1 MGTLRKIGAQT
12 APKSFQTE
20 KRAVQPAARVDN
32 AITRAAWKGLQTG
45 TLPISGKAAD
55 TFLTPRSTL
64 SDTDELRAE
73 TLHRNNPAVSLPTRA
88 KSGGVLLPTG
98 AERGAARARARNAL
112 ETEKSELLDERSALT
127 RDWSALRR
135 ANNMDW
141 RSRGMVNTDTAGN
154 EKKMAELERQM
165 QGVGTGLKRVGYVQK
180 YQDTRKDDT
189 FFGQF
194 GASYDVGQM
203 GQDEGLAWSRYLD
216 NPTPENRA
224 YAEAIGQVRA
234 QYVQRN
240 ADALDGDAALPWI
253 SQDLAGYLPQRKGQ
267 IIAGL
272 EGAAGMG
279 TAGAVLGSAVP
290 GIGTATGAVKGAN
303 AGYTAG
309 RAKYGYDVSR
319 GMAFKLL
326 LDAGV
331 PEDKARAAAGD
342 EAVLTAI
349 TEAADAGLDLL
360 TLGGGTLLKKLAG
373 GGAKAAGTAAESAL
387 KQIFKTLAGYGVN
400 ILGEGAQ
407 EWFQEGISIANQ
419 NRVQS
424 GDSAGLLDLT
434 GRTAGQA
441 MHALTG
447 QDPEGLAQMNAAGTQ
462 GMKIAAMA
470 GGSQLA
476 ANRLIGA
483 GIDRIRTAPDRA
495 IDSAYSAMQEY
506 GPFSQEAQNSNR
518 RAVSMLPDG
527 LRGETSFV
535 SLPDGLRKDRAI
547 ELLPDFKAAG
557 TANTQTMGLDTPTV
571 QQTQKTAS
579 MGEAGKRMTMAD
591 FTSVDSPVWNN
602 VDYADTETQ
611 TSIMRSTHQAMVGSG
626 RVVQIP
632 ERTTERVGQSFP
644 DLRSMKKSERTPIL
658 RQKMNELKSALRQF
672 LGGLKGGSYEFEVN
686 GNVLEAK
693 LYDTG
698 IREVMEKITQDKASM
713 LYHSDQVFQN
723 AQYLYST
730 PDYDGDPN
738 IYRWNYFY
746 TPVQIG
752 DQTVGVRIAVRDM
765 AKTKESQIY
774 NWGIKTGA
782 ALGGGKPGKNA
793 SSPDTSSATPV
804 LATLDGGGG
813 GSSASR
819 TGVSSDASSA
829 PIIAE
834 SALGV
839 NTQSAQA
846 GPESSVGAAQAGFTG
861 DTERGYSK
869 NLATDQNMREDIRED
884 FRLDP
889 EMYHRLG
896 NKETLAKAQAIF
908 DEGLGSA
915 RSKLEQA
922 IGAAQAGA
930 KLAPEMVPL
939 SRLVANELARVGDL
953 TAARNLL
960 SDVAVELTQAGQLG
974 QAANILRSADPV
986 TVENTIQGA
995 LDRVNEAGRKRYG
1008 EKWSD
1013 FALTDEER
1021 QEIAGIDLGD
1031 EDAFSAMYEKVAH
1044 RVGAEMPSTWWEKL
1058 TEVRRVS
1065 MLLNP
1070 KTQVRNVAANVPLAV
1085 ERKAAERLSGAIQD
1099 MLVKWGALDK
1109 QDQTRTLRVSRESR
1123 ALAESLYAENREM
1136 LAGSADK
1143 WDMNGML
1150 RQYRRYFGGS
1160 KPGQAMDAVRQFTYD
1175 LLEKGD
1181 TPFVRSAFL
1190 DNAAQYIEAQGY
1202 TNLDQVPQK
1211 VVDHAAQQAMEA
1223 TFKDACA
1230 LASWLNGI
1238 KRRGGA
1244 AGGAADII
1252 LPFTTTPVNILRRT
1266 VDYSP
1271 AGAVQ
1276 ALLDF
1281 RAGRRTDAADDVAR
1295 ALTGTGAI
1303 LIGMLLAKYGL
1314 ATGAADDDKDKAAL
1328 DRATGESPYSLG
1340 GRVAY
1345 EWAQPVGTQLAM
1357 GARIWDAVKDQ
1368 EKVSDALLNVL
1379 YAGGDTLMD
1388 MTILSNLQDLLKGY
1402 GSPTETVGETLIQG
1416 FAGQMT
1422 PSLFG
1427 AVARTLD
1434 GTVRT
1439 SYTGGGAWDN
1449 AQAGIKAKL
1458 PGLSATLPA
1467 SVNVKGEENRRVE
1480 PLPLRA
1486 LQEMVNPSSVNT
1498 GTRNEVDDEVYRLY
1512 ETTGG
1517 KTMFPQVSPYKI
1529 EREGVDV
1536 PLTGAERAR
1545 FQTTQGH
1552 TYYSI
1557 IGEML
1562 DSEDYRGMEP
1572 EQQVKYFELVNQYAK
1587 AVAMEEATDGA
1598 YESDRYVELAQTA
1611 KKELGLSEAEYL
1623 LLYAQ
1628 YGGATMNGDGI
1639 RTAYQEGVD
1648 PEAYLRY
1655 VGELKAVKGDKKSTG
1670 QVDAARALLQTEGL
1684 TDREREALWGIQ
1696 GESWKEESNP
1706 FGDRCTAIR
1715 ERFGLDMD
1723 IFLDALEIY
1732 RGEGKA
1738 AEKKAALRALIGPQ
1752 GNALYDQLGKR

>member
-1 MGTLRKIGAQT
+1 MGTLRKIGVQT

-20 KRAVQPAARVDN
+20 KRAVQPAARVDTP
-32 AITRAAWKGLQTG
+32 ITQAAWKGLQTG
-45 TLPISGKAAD
+45 TLPISGKAVD

-64 SDTDELRAE
+64 SDTDELRVE
-73 TLHRNNPAVSLPTRA
+73 TLHRNNPAVSLPTQA

-290 GIGTATGAVKGAN
+290 GIGTAAGAVKGAKV
-303 AGYTAG
+303 GYTAG

-373 GGAKAAGTAAESAL
+373 GGAKAAAGTAAESAL

-483 GIDRIRTAPDRA
+483 GIDRIRTVPDRA

-535 SLPDGLRKDRAI
+535 SLPDGLRQDRAI
-547 ELLPDFKAAG
+547 ELLPDFKAADGAVEAAG
-557 TANTQTMGLDTPTV
+557 TANAQTMGLDTTTTV

-579 MGEAGKRMTMAD
+579 PVEAVNENGLLAFSEQETINLSSGKRNKIITTFNGAVD
-591 FTSVDSPVWNN
+591 FIRNALSNKQNIDRAYFGKVP
-602 VDYADTETQ
+602 ET
-611 TSIMRSTHQAMVGSG
+611 
-626 RVVQIP
+626 VVQ
-632 ERTTERVGQSFP
+632 RVKSDSGI
-644 DLRSMKKSERTPIL
+644 DLTGFSVIM
-658 RQKMNELKSALRQF
+658 
-672 LGGLKGGSYEFEVN
+672 N
-686 GNVLEAK
+686 GNDARHIMKDHGDVIMETARGQVAVTPDDIALIPRILAKPDNVYLSSDKDGKGRSVIVFEKQIGNKYITMQGVSDGKHALETDT
-693 LYDTG
+693 LYIRKQKGSQDTG
-698 IREVMEKITQDKASM
+698 HNAAKGDPVI
-713 LYHSDQVFQN
+713 N
-723 AQYLYST
+723 AQSV
-730 PDYDGDPN
+730 PP
-738 IYRWNYFY
+738 
-746 TPVQIG
+746 Q
-752 DQTVGVRIAVRDM
+752 
-765 AKTKESQIY
+765 
-774 NWGIKTGA
+774 
-782 ALGGGKPGKNA
+782 
-793 SSPDTSSATPV
+793 SP
-804 LATLDGGGG
+804 
-813 GSSASR
+813 
-819 TGVSSDASSA
+819 SSA
-829 PIIAE
+829 PIIADS
-834 SALGV
+834 SAGG

-846 GPESSVGAAQAGFTG
+846 GAETSVGAAQAGFTG

-896 NKETLAKAQAIF
+896 NEETLAKAQAIF

-939 SRLVANELARVGDL
+939 SRLVANELARGGDL
-953 TAARNLL
+953 TTARNLL

-1031 EDAFSAMYEKVAH
+1031 EDAFSAMYEKVAR

-1058 TEVRRVS
+1058 TEIRRVS

-1070 KTQVRNVAANVPLAV
+1070 KTQVRNVVANVPLAV

-1143 WDMNGML
+1143 WDMNGLL
-1150 RQYRRYFGGS
+1150 RQYRRYFGES

-1202 TNLDQVPQK
+1202 TSLDQVPQK

-1281 RAGRRTDAADDVAR
+1281 RAGRRTDAADDIAR

-1340 GRVAY
+1340 GRVSY

-1368 EKVSDALLNVL
+1368 EEVSDALLNVL

-1449 AQAGIKAKL
+1449 AMAGIKAKL

-1486 LQEMVNPSSVNT
+1486 LQEMVNPSSVNA
-1498 GTRNEVDDEVYRLY
+1498 GTRNAVDEEVYRLH
-1512 ETTGG
+1512 EATGG

-1536 PLTGAERAR
+1536 PLTGAERAQ
-1545 FQTTQGH
+1545 FQTTQGRS
-1552 TYYSI
+1552 YYSI

-1611 KKELGLSEAEYL
+1611 RKELGLSEAEYL
-1623 LLYAQ
+1623 LLYTQ

-1639 RTAYQEGVD
+1639 RAAYQEGVD

-1684 TDREREALWGIQ
+1684 TDREREALWGLQ

-1706 FGDRCTAIR
+1706 FGDRCTALR

-1752 GNALYDQLGKR
+1752 GNALYDQLGKK

>member
-20 KRAVQPAARVDN
+20 KRAVQPPTRVDTP
-32 AITRAAWKGLQTG
+32 ITQVARAGLQTG

-55 TFLTPRSTL
+55 AFFTPRRTL
-64 SDTDELRAE
+64 SDTDELWAE
-73 TLHRNNPAVSLPTRA
+73 TLHRNNPAVSLPAQA
-88 KSGGVLLPTG
+88 KSVLRDVDGVTSLPTG
-98 AERGAARARARNAL
+98 AEHVREHASGQIAERVRGELAALDRKYSAWDVAPYSEEERKADQDRREALEDQLYRAREGAY
-112 ETEKSELLDERSALT
+112 EEGDRS
-127 RDWSALRR
+127 
-135 ANNMDW
+135 
-141 RSRGMVNTDTAGN
+141 
-154 EKKMAELERQM
+154 
-165 QGVGTGLKRVGYVQK
+165 
-180 YQDTRKDDT
+180 
-189 FFGQF
+189 FGQRLNY
-194 GASYDVGQM
+194 GVAS
-203 GQDEGLAWSRYLD
+203 
-216 NPTPENRA
+216 
-224 YAEAIGQVRA
+224 IA
-234 QYVQRN
+234 Q
-240 ADALDGDAALPWI
+240 
-253 SQDLAGYLPQRKGQ
+253 
-267 IIAGL
+267 
-272 EGAAGMG
+272 
-279 TAGAVLGSAVP
+279 TAGASLPVLSDTARQYISNNEQQSSDPRRAELAGQIAELGGQIDYLERYKYPTRYAARQSEEWKTLDAERTKLREELAALDVNTPVSMDAPGMQRMTEAIETREKALSGTEGVPRFLGETAISIGQNLALMPTAAISPAVPLAAMGAIAAADKTYELNSRGVAPGEALARGLVSGGIEAATEKIPLDSLLDLVKTGGRSAVRSLLRQM
-290 GIGTATGAVKGAN
+290 GTEATEES
-303 AGYTAG
+303 
-309 RAKYGYDVSR
+309 VSYFLNYV
-319 GMAFKLL
+319 A
-326 LDAGV
+326 
-331 PEDKARAAAGD
+331 DKAAKDPEAKFSFQELAEAAAGG
-342 EAVLTAI
+342 ALSGGV
-349 TEAADAGLDLL
+349 
-360 TLGGGTLLKKLAG
+360 LGGGALLVN
-373 GGAKAAGTAAESAL
+373 
-387 KQIFKTLAGYGVN
+387 KT
-400 ILGEGAQ
+400 
-407 EWFQEGISIANQ
+407 
-419 NRVQS
+419 
-424 GDSAGLLDLT
+424 
-434 GRTAGQA
+434 
-441 MHALTG
+441 M
-447 QDPEGLAQMNAAGTQ
+447 
-462 GMKIAAMA
+462 
-470 GGSQLA
+470 
-476 ANRLIGA
+476 GA
-483 GIDRIRTAPDRA
+483 GNSGMQ
-495 IDSAYSAMQEY
+495 SAVE
-506 GPFSQEAQNSNR
+506 G
-518 RAVSMLPDG
+518 LPDG

-535 SLPDGLRKDRAI
+535 SLPDGLRQDRAI

-557 TANTQTMGLDTPTV
+557 GAVEAAGTANTQTIASDTSMA

-579 MGEAGKRMTMAD
+579 MGEAVNENGLLAFSEQETINLSSGKRNKIITTFNGAVD
-591 FTSVDSPVWNN
+591 FIRNALSNKQNIDRAYFGKVP
-602 VDYADTETQ
+602 ET
-611 TSIMRSTHQAMVGSG
+611 
-626 RVVQIP
+626 VVQ
-632 ERTTERVGQSFP
+632 RVKSDSGV
-644 DLRSMKKSERTPIL
+644 DLTGFSVIM
-658 RQKMNELKSALRQF
+658 
-672 LGGLKGGSYEFEVN
+672 N
-686 GNVLEAK
+686 GNDARHIMKDHGDVIMETARGQVAVTPDDIALIPRILAEPDNVYLSSDKDGKGRSVIVFEKQIGNKYITMQGVSDGKHALETDT
-693 LYDTG
+693 LYIRKQKGSQDTG
-698 IREVMEKITQDKASM
+698 HNAAKGDPVI
-713 LYHSDQVFQN
+713 N
-723 AQYLYST
+723 AQSV
-730 PDYDGDPN
+730 PP
-738 IYRWNYFY
+738 
-746 TPVQIG
+746 Q
-752 DQTVGVRIAVRDM
+752 
-765 AKTKESQIY
+765 
-774 NWGIKTGA
+774 
-782 ALGGGKPGKNA
+782 
-793 SSPDTSSATPV
+793 SP
-804 LATLDGGGG
+804 
-813 GSSASR
+813 
-819 TGVSSDASSA
+819 SSA

-834 SALGV
+834 SAQGV

-846 GPESSVGAAQAGFTG
+846 GAETSVGAAQAGFTG

-939 SRLVANELARVGDL
+939 SRLVANELARGGDL
-953 TAARNLL
+953 TTARNLL

-1031 EDAFSAMYEKVAH
+1031 EDAFSAMYEKVAR

-1058 TEVRRVS
+1058 TEIRRVS

-1109 QDQTRTLRVSRESR
+1109 QDQTRTLRVSGESR

-1150 RQYRRYFGGS
+1150 RQYRRYFGES

-1202 TNLDQVPQK
+1202 TSLDQVPQK

-1281 RAGRRTDAADDVAR
+1281 RAGRRTDAADDIAR

-1340 GRVAY
+1340 GRVSY

-1368 EKVSDALLNVL
+1368 EEVSDALLNVL

-1449 AQAGIKAKL
+1449 AMAGIKAKL

-1486 LQEMVNPSSVNT
+1486 LQEMVNPSSVNA
-1498 GTRNEVDDEVYRLY
+1498 GTRNAVDEEVYRLY
-1512 ETTGG
+1512 EATGG

-1536 PLTGAERAR
+1536 PLTGAERAQ
-1545 FQTTQGH
+1545 FQTTQGRG
-1552 TYYSI
+1552 YYSI

-1562 DSEDYRGMEP
+1562 DSEDYRSMEP

-1611 KKELGLSEAEYL
+1611 RKELGLSEAEYL
-1623 LLYAQ
+1623 LLYTQ
-1628 YGGATMNGDGI
+1628 YGGATMNGGGI
-1639 RTAYQEGVD
+1639 RAAYQEGVD

-1655 VGELKAVKGDKKSTG
+1655 VGELRAVKGDKKSTG
-1670 QVDAARALLQTEGL
+1670 QVDAARALLQTDGL
-1684 TDREREALWGIQ
+1684 TDREREALWGLQ

-1706 FGDRCTAIR
+1706 FGERCTALR

-1752 GNALYDQLGKR
+1752 GNALYDQLGKK

>member
-20 KRAVQPAARVDN
+20 KRAVQAPARVDTQ
-32 AITRAAWKGLQTG
+32 ITQAAWKGLQTG
-45 TLPISGKAAD
+45 TLPISGKAVD

-64 SDTDELRAE
+64 RDTDELRAE
-73 TLHRNNPAVSLPTRA
+73 TLHRNNPAVSLPTQA

-141 RSRGMVNTDTAGN
+141 RSRGMVDTDTAGN

-290 GIGTATGAVKGAN
+290 GIGTAAGAVKGAKV
-303 AGYTAG
+303 GYTAE

-373 GGAKAAGTAAESAL
+373 GGAKAAAGTAAESAL

-483 GIDRIRTAPDRA
+483 GIDRIRTVPDRA

-535 SLPDGLRKDRAI
+535 SLPDGLRQDRAI
-547 ELLPDFKAAG
+547 ELLPDFKAADGAVEAAG
-557 TANTQTMGLDTPTV
+557 TANAQTMGLDTPAP
-571 QQTQKTAS
+571 QQVQKTAS
-579 MGEAGKRMTMAD
+579 TVEAGYNRIEAD
-591 FTSVDSPVWNN
+591 SIRHEGKTFRNLVAGIDSSVSAFFEKWKAGRKNQQGEKLEKLYLGKMSGSVRQQVSAILGYDINGRDFIITNDDVKHIMDEHGDPDAEMRKGNLPLDTWALDSLQEVVTNPDSVAPGHIGEGKKNAGKMGVVFTKSFSD
-602 VDYADTETQ
+602 
-611 TSIMRSTHQAMVGSG
+611 G
-626 RVVQIP
+626 RVICIQFDNKGRGTMEVATMYVKKGNTPSEMNADKTAPIP
-632 ERTTERVGQSFP
+632 TS
-644 DLRSMKKSERTPIL
+644 KTP
-658 RQKMNELKSALRQF
+658 E
-672 LGGLKGGSYEFEVN
+672 
-686 GNVLEAK
+686 
-693 LYDTG
+693 
-698 IREVMEKITQDKASM
+698 
-713 LYHSDQVFQN
+713 
-723 AQYLYST
+723 
-730 PDYDGDPN
+730 
-738 IYRWNYFY
+738 
-746 TPVQIG
+746 
-752 DQTVGVRIAVRDM
+752 
-765 AKTKESQIY
+765 
-774 NWGIKTGA
+774 
-782 ALGGGKPGKNA
+782 
-793 SSPDTSSATPV
+793 PV
-804 LATLDGGGG
+804 LP
-813 GSSASR
+813 
-819 TGVSSDASSA
+819 SA

-834 SALGV
+834 SAPGV

-846 GPESSVGAAQAGFTG
+846 GAETSVGAAQAGFTG

-896 NKETLAKAQAIF
+896 NEETLAKAQAIF

-939 SRLVANELARVGDL
+939 SRLVANELARGGDL
-953 TAARNLL
+953 TTARNLL

-1031 EDAFSAMYEKVAH
+1031 EDAFSAMYEKVAR

-1058 TEVRRVS
+1058 TEIRRVS

-1070 KTQVRNVAANVPLAV
+1070 KTQVRNVVANVPLAV

-1150 RQYRRYFGGS
+1150 RQYRRYFGES

-1202 TNLDQVPQK
+1202 TSLDQVPQK

-1281 RAGRRTDAADDVAR
+1281 RAGRRTDAADDIAR

-1340 GRVAY
+1340 GRVSY

-1368 EKVSDALLNVL
+1368 EEVSDALLNVL

-1449 AQAGIKAKL
+1449 AMAGIKAKL

-1486 LQEMVNPSSVNT
+1486 LQEMVNPSSVNA
-1498 GTRNEVDDEVYRLY
+1498 GTRNAVDEEVYRLY
-1512 ETTGG
+1512 EATGG

-1536 PLTGAERAR
+1536 PLTGAERAQ
-1545 FQTTQGH
+1545 FQTTQGRS
-1552 TYYSI
+1552 YYSI

-1611 KKELGLSEAEYL
+1611 RKELGLSEAEYL
-1623 LLYAQ
+1623 LLYTQ

-1639 RTAYQEGVD
+1639 RAAYQEGVD

-1684 TDREREALWGIQ
+1684 TDREREALWGLQ

>member
-20 KRAVQPAARVDN
+20 KRAVQPAARVDTP
-32 AITRAAWKGLQTG
+32 ITQTAREGLQTG

-73 TLHRNNPAVSLPTRA
+73 TLHRNNPAVSLPTQA

-98 AERGAARARARNAL
+98 AERVREHASGQIAERVQGELATLDRKYSAWDVAPYSEEERKADQDRREALEDQLYRAREGAYEEGDRSFGQRLNYGAASIAQTAGAALPVMRDTTRQYISNNEQQSGDPRRAELAGQISQLVGRLDYLERYKYPTRYAARQSEEWKAL
-112 ETEKSELLDERSALT
+112 DAERTKLREALAALDVNTPVSMDAPGMQMMTEAIETREKALAGTEGVPRFLGETAISIGQNLALMPTAAISPAVPLAAMGAIAAADKTYELNSRGVAPGEALT
-127 RDWSALRR
+127 RGLVSGGIEAATEKIPLDNLLDLVKTGGRSAV
-135 ANNMDW
+135 
-141 RSRGMVNTDTAGN
+141 RS
-154 EKKMAELERQM
+154 LLRQM
-165 QGVGTGLKRVGYVQK
+165 GTEATEESVSYVLNYIADK
-180 YQDTRKDDT
+180 AAKDPEAR
-189 FFGQF
+189 FSLQELA
-194 GASYDVGQM
+194 AS
-203 GQDEGLAWSRYLD
+203 
-216 NPTPENRA
+216 
-224 YAEAIGQVRA
+224 
-234 QYVQRN
+234 
-240 ADALDGDAALPWI
+240 
-253 SQDLAGYLPQRKGQ
+253 
-267 IIAGL
+267 
-272 EGAAGMG
+272 AAG
-279 TAGAVLGSAVP
+279 GALSG
-290 GIGTATGAVKGAN
+290 
-303 AGYTAG
+303 
-309 RAKYGYDVSR
+309 
-319 GMAFKLL
+319 
-326 LDAGV
+326 GV
-331 PEDKARAAAGD
+331 
-342 EAVLTAI
+342 
-349 TEAADAGLDLL
+349 
-360 TLGGGTLLKKLAG
+360 LGGGALLVN
-373 GGAKAAGTAAESAL
+373 
-387 KQIFKTLAGYGVN
+387 KT
-400 ILGEGAQ
+400 
-407 EWFQEGISIANQ
+407 
-419 NRVQS
+419 
-424 GDSAGLLDLT
+424 
-434 GRTAGQA
+434 
-441 MHALTG
+441 M
-447 QDPEGLAQMNAAGTQ
+447 
-462 GMKIAAMA
+462 
-470 GGSQLA
+470 
-476 ANRLIGA
+476 GA
-483 GIDRIRTAPDRA
+483 GNSGMQ
-495 IDSAYSAMQEY
+495 SAVE
-506 GPFSQEAQNSNR
+506 G
-518 RAVSMLPDG
+518 LPDG

-535 SLPDGLRKDRAI
+535 SLPDGLRQDRAI

-557 TANTQTMGLDTPTV
+557 TANTQTMGSV

-579 MGEAGKRMTMAD
+579 TGETGQLLLPERSELARERGYPMRRDGVVYKVVEIPQAKIDEIMAYID
-591 FTSVDSPVWNN
+591 TVDSASARKRYKRILKNLFSGQTFQNVNTVANEIAYEVGISSKGIGEIIARQPVN
-602 VDYADTETQ
+602 AETLAMLEQ
-611 TSIMRSTHQAMVGSG
+611 LNEIVENAKYVASEPTSHQERRGV
-626 RVVQIP
+626 
-632 ERTTERVGQSFP
+632 ERT
-644 DLRSMKKSERTPIL
+644 DL
-658 RQKMNELKSALRQF
+658 
-672 LGGLKGGSYEFEVN
+672 FETN
-686 GNVLEAK
+686 
-693 LYDTG
+693 T
-698 IREVMEKITQDKASM
+698 I
-713 LYHSDQVFQN
+713 
-723 AQYLYST
+723 
-730 PDYDGDPN
+730 
-738 IYRWNYFY
+738 
-746 TPVQIG
+746 IG
-752 DQTVGVRIAVRDM
+752 DQPGV
-765 AKTKESQIY
+765 AKM
-774 NWGIKTGA
+774 
-782 ALGGGKPGKNA
+782 
-793 SSPDTSSATPV
+793 
-804 LATLDGGGG
+804 
-813 GSSASR
+813 R
-819 TGVSSDASSA
+819 
-829 PIIAE
+829 
-834 SALGV
+834 V
-839 NTQSAQA
+839 NQSAQA
-846 GPESSVGAAQAGFTG
+846 GPETSVGAAQAGFTG

-939 SRLVANELARVGDL
+939 SRLVANELARGGDL
-953 TAARNLL
+953 TTARNLL

-1031 EDAFSAMYEKVAH
+1031 EDAFSAMYEKVAR

-1058 TEVRRVS
+1058 TEIRRVS

-1070 KTQVRNVAANVPLAV
+1070 KTQVRNVVANVPLAV

-1281 RAGRRTDAADDVAR
+1281 RAGRRTDAADDIAR

-1328 DRATGESPYSLG
+1328 DRATGKSPYSLF

-1368 EKVSDALLNVL
+1368 EEVSDALLNVL

-1684 TDREREALWGIQ
+1684 TDREREALWGLQ

>member
-1 MGTLRKIGAQT
+1 MGTLRKIGVQT

-20 KRAVQPAARVDN
+20 KRAVQPAARVDTP
-32 AITRAAWKGLQTG
+32 ITQAAWKGLQTG
-45 TLPISGKAAD
+45 TLPISGKAVD

-64 SDTDELRAE
+64 SDTDELRVE
-73 TLHRNNPAVSLPTRA
+73 TLHRNNPAVSLPTQA

-290 GIGTATGAVKGAN
+290 GIGTAAGAVKGAKV
-303 AGYTAG
+303 GYTAG

-373 GGAKAAGTAAESAL
+373 GGAKAAAGTAAESAL

-483 GIDRIRTAPDRA
+483 GIDRIRTVPDRA

-535 SLPDGLRKDRAI
+535 SLPDGLRQDRAI
-547 ELLPDFKAAG
+547 ELLPDFKAADGAVEAAG
-557 TANTQTMGLDTPTV
+557 TANAQTMGLDTTTTV

-579 MGEAGKRMTMAD
+579 PVEAVNENGLLAFSEQETINLSSGKRNKIITTFNGAVD
-591 FTSVDSPVWNN
+591 FIRNALSNKQNIDRAYFGKVP
-602 VDYADTETQ
+602 ET
-611 TSIMRSTHQAMVGSG
+611 
-626 RVVQIP
+626 VVQ
-632 ERTTERVGQSFP
+632 RVKSDSGI
-644 DLRSMKKSERTPIL
+644 DLTGFSVIM
-658 RQKMNELKSALRQF
+658 
-672 LGGLKGGSYEFEVN
+672 N
-686 GNVLEAK
+686 GNDARHIMKDHGDVIMETARGQVAVTPDDIALIPRILAKPDNVYLSSDKDGKGRSVIVFEKQIGNKYITMQGVSDGKHALETDT
-693 LYDTG
+693 LYIRKQKGSQDTG
-698 IREVMEKITQDKASM
+698 HNAAKGDPVI
-713 LYHSDQVFQN
+713 N
-723 AQYLYST
+723 AQSV
-730 PDYDGDPN
+730 PP
-738 IYRWNYFY
+738 
-746 TPVQIG
+746 Q
-752 DQTVGVRIAVRDM
+752 
-765 AKTKESQIY
+765 
-774 NWGIKTGA
+774 
-782 ALGGGKPGKNA
+782 
-793 SSPDTSSATPV
+793 SP
-804 LATLDGGGG
+804 
-813 GSSASR
+813 
-819 TGVSSDASSA
+819 SSA
-829 PIIAE
+829 PIIADS
-834 SALGV
+834 SAGG

-846 GPESSVGAAQAGFTG
+846 GAETSVGAAQAGFTG

-896 NKETLAKAQAIF
+896 NEETLAKAQAIF

-939 SRLVANELARVGDL
+939 SRLVANELARGGDL
-953 TAARNLL
+953 TTARNLL

-1031 EDAFSAMYEKVAH
+1031 EDAFSAMYEKVAR

-1058 TEVRRVS
+1058 TEIRRVS

-1070 KTQVRNVAANVPLAV
+1070 KTQVRNVVANVPLAV

-1143 WDMNGML
+1143 WDMNGLL
-1150 RQYRRYFGGS
+1150 RQYRRYFGES

-1202 TNLDQVPQK
+1202 TSLDQVPQK

-1281 RAGRRTDAADDVAR
+1281 RAGRRTDAADDIAR

-1340 GRVAY
+1340 GRVSY

-1368 EKVSDALLNVL
+1368 EEVSDALLNVL

-1449 AQAGIKAKL
+1449 AMAGIKAKL

-1486 LQEMVNPSSVNT
+1486 LQEMVNPSSVNA
-1498 GTRNEVDDEVYRLY
+1498 GTRNAVDEEVYRLH
-1512 ETTGG
+1512 EATGG

-1536 PLTGAERAR
+1536 PLTGAERAQ
-1545 FQTTQGH
+1545 FQTTQGRS
-1552 TYYSI
+1552 YYSI

-1611 KKELGLSEAEYL
+1611 RKELGLSEAEYL
-1623 LLYAQ
+1623 LLYTQ

-1639 RTAYQEGVD
+1639 RAAYQEGVD

-1684 TDREREALWGIQ
+1684 TDREREALWGLQ

-1706 FGDRCTAIR
+1706 FGDRCTALR

-1752 GNALYDQLGKR
+1752 GNALYDQLVKN

>member
-1 MGTLRKIGAQT
+1 MASIQERLERARRGETPAASVSVQALRKVGTETASVRDRLSQMEADGARQAQT
-12 APKSFQTE
+12 AKTAQDVKPRTRVDTPITQ
-20 KRAVQPAARVDN
+20 AARE
-32 AITRAAWKGLQTG
+32 GLQKG

-55 TFLTPRSTL
+55 AFLTPKSTL
-64 SDTDELRAE
+64 RDADQLRAE
-73 TLHRNNPAVSLPTRA
+73 TLHRNNPAVSLPTQA

-98 AERGAARARARNAL
+98 AEHVREHASGQIADRVQKELAALDRKYSVWDVSPYSEAERKADQDRREALEDQLYRAREGAYAEGDRSFGQRLNYGASSVAQTAGAALPLLSDTARQYISNNEQQSSDPRRAELAEQIAKLGGQIDYLERYKYPTRYAARQSEEWKALDTERTKLREALASLDVNTSVSMDAPGMQMMTGAIETREKALAGTEGVPRFLGETAISIGQNLALLPTAAISPAVPLAAMGTIAAADKTYELNARGAAPGEALARGLVSGGIEAA
-112 ETEKSELLDERSALT
+112 TEKIPLDSLLDLVKTGGRSAV
-127 RDWSALRR
+127 
-135 ANNMDW
+135 
-141 RSRGMVNTDTAGN
+141 RS
-154 EKKMAELERQM
+154 LLRQM
-165 QGVGTGLKRVGYVQK
+165 GTEATEESVSYVLNYIADK
-180 YQDTRKDDT
+180 AAKDPEA
-189 FFGQF
+189 QF
-194 GASYDVGQM
+194 SLQELAAS
-203 GQDEGLAWSRYLD
+203 
-216 NPTPENRA
+216 
-224 YAEAIGQVRA
+224 
-234 QYVQRN
+234 
-240 ADALDGDAALPWI
+240 
-253 SQDLAGYLPQRKGQ
+253 
-267 IIAGL
+267 
-272 EGAAGMG
+272 AAG
-279 TAGAVLGSAVP
+279 GALSG
-290 GIGTATGAVKGAN
+290 
-303 AGYTAG
+303 
-309 RAKYGYDVSR
+309 
-319 GMAFKLL
+319 
-326 LDAGV
+326 GV
-331 PEDKARAAAGD
+331 
-342 EAVLTAI
+342 
-349 TEAADAGLDLL
+349 
-360 TLGGGTLLKKLAG
+360 LGGGALLVN
-373 GGAKAAGTAAESAL
+373 
-387 KQIFKTLAGYGVN
+387 KT
-400 ILGEGAQ
+400 
-407 EWFQEGISIANQ
+407 
-419 NRVQS
+419 
-424 GDSAGLLDLT
+424 
-434 GRTAGQA
+434 
-441 MHALTG
+441 M
-447 QDPEGLAQMNAAGTQ
+447 
-462 GMKIAAMA
+462 
-470 GGSQLA
+470 
-476 ANRLIGA
+476 GA
-483 GIDRIRTAPDRA
+483 GNSGMQ
-495 IDSAYSAMQEY
+495 SAVE
-506 GPFSQEAQNSNR
+506 G
-518 RAVSMLPDG
+518 LPDG

-547 ELLPDFKAAG
+547 ELLPDFKAADVAVEAAG
-557 TANTQTMGLDTPTV
+557 TPNTQTMGLDTPAP
-571 QQTQKTAS
+571 QQAQKTAS
-579 MGEAGKRMTMAD
+579 TGEAVNENGLLAFSEQETINLSSGKRNKIITTFNGAVD
-591 FTSVDSPVWNN
+591 FIRNALSNKQNIDRAYFGKVP
-602 VDYADTETQ
+602 ET
-611 TSIMRSTHQAMVGSG
+611 
-626 RVVQIP
+626 VVQ
-632 ERTTERVGQSFP
+632 RVKSDSGI
-644 DLRSMKKSERTPIL
+644 DLTGFSVIM
-658 RQKMNELKSALRQF
+658 
-672 LGGLKGGSYEFEVN
+672 N
-686 GNVLEAK
+686 GNDARHIMKDHGDAIMETARGQVAVTPDDIALIPQILAEPDNVYISSDKDGKGRSVIVFEKQIGNKYITMQGVSDGKHALETDT
-693 LYDTG
+693 LYIRKQKGSQDTG
-698 IREVMEKITQDKASM
+698 HNAAKGDPVI
-713 LYHSDQVFQN
+713 N
-723 AQYLYST
+723 AQSV
-730 PDYDGDPN
+730 PP
-738 IYRWNYFY
+738 
-746 TPVQIG
+746 Q
-752 DQTVGVRIAVRDM
+752 
-765 AKTKESQIY
+765 
-774 NWGIKTGA
+774 
-782 ALGGGKPGKNA
+782 
-793 SSPDTSSATPV
+793 SP
-804 LATLDGGGG
+804 
-813 GSSASR
+813 
-819 TGVSSDASSA
+819 SSA
-829 PIIAE
+829 PIIADS
-834 SALGV
+834 SAGV

-846 GPESSVGAAQAGFTG
+846 GPETSVGAAQAGFTG

-908 DEGLGSA
+908 DEGLGGA

-939 SRLVANELARVGDL
+939 SRLVANELARGGDL
-953 TAARNLL
+953 TTARNLL

-1013 FALTDEER
+1013 FTLTDEER

-1031 EDAFSAMYEKVAH
+1031 EDAFSAMYEKVAR

-1070 KTQVRNVAANVPLAV
+1070 KTQVRNVVANVPLAV

-1143 WDMNGML
+1143 WDMNGLL
-1150 RQYRRYFGGS
+1150 RQYRRYFGES

-1202 TNLDQVPQK
+1202 TSLDQVPQK

-1281 RAGRRTDAADDVAR
+1281 RAGRRTDAADDIAR

-1328 DRATGESPYSLG
+1328 DRATGKSPYSLG

-1449 AQAGIKAKL
+1449 AMAGIKAKL

-1467 SVNVKGEENRRVE
+1467 AVNVKGEENRRVE

-1486 LQEMVNPSSVNT
+1486 LQEMVNPSSVNA
-1498 GTRNEVDDEVYRLY
+1498 GTRNAVDEEVYRLY
-1512 ETTGG
+1512 EATGG

-1536 PLTGAERAR
+1536 PLTGAERAQ
-1545 FQTTQGH
+1545 FQTTQGRS
-1552 TYYSI
+1552 YYSI

-1611 KKELGLSEAEYL
+1611 RKELGLSEAEYL
-1623 LLYAQ
+1623 LLYTQ

-1639 RTAYQEGVD
+1639 RAAYQEGVD

-1684 TDREREALWGIQ
+1684 TDREREALWGLQ

-1706 FGDRCTAIR
+1706 FGDRCTALR

-1738 AEKKAALRALIGPQ
+1738 AEKKATLRALIGPQ
-1752 GNALYDQLGKR
+1752 GNALYDQLGKK

>member
-20 KRAVQPAARVDN
+20 KRAVQPAARVDTP
-32 AITRAAWKGLQTG
+32 ITQTARAGLQTG
-45 TLPISGKAAD
+45 NLPISGKAVD
-55 TFLTPRSTL
+55 TFLAPKSTL
-64 SDTDELRAE
+64 RDTDELRAE
-73 TLHRNNPAVSLPTRA
+73 TLHRNNPAVSLPTQA

-98 AERGAARARARNAL
+98 AEHVREHAAGQIADRVQGELAALDRKYSAWDVAPYSEEERKADQDRREALEDQLYRAREGAYEEGERSFGQRLNYGAASIAQTAGASLPVLADTTRQYISNNEQQSSDPRRAELAGQIAELGGRLDYLERYKYPTRYAARQSEEWKELDAERARLREELAAL
-112 ETEKSELLDERSALT
+112 DVNTPVSMDAPGMQMMTGAIETREKALAGTEGVPRFLGGTALSIGQNLALMPTAAISPAVPLAAMGAIAAADKTYELNSRGVAPGEALT
-127 RDWSALRR
+127 RGLVSGGIEAATEKIPLDNLLDLVKTGGRSAV
-135 ANNMDW
+135 
-141 RSRGMVNTDTAGN
+141 RS
-154 EKKMAELERQM
+154 LLRQM
-165 QGVGTGLKRVGYVQK
+165 GTEATEESVSYVLNYIADK
-180 YQDTRKDDT
+180 AAKDPEAR
-189 FFGQF
+189 FSLQELA
-194 GASYDVGQM
+194 AS
-203 GQDEGLAWSRYLD
+203 
-216 NPTPENRA
+216 
-224 YAEAIGQVRA
+224 
-234 QYVQRN
+234 
-240 ADALDGDAALPWI
+240 
-253 SQDLAGYLPQRKGQ
+253 
-267 IIAGL
+267 
-272 EGAAGMG
+272 AAG
-279 TAGAVLGSAVP
+279 GALSG
-290 GIGTATGAVKGAN
+290 
-303 AGYTAG
+303 
-309 RAKYGYDVSR
+309 
-319 GMAFKLL
+319 
-326 LDAGV
+326 GV
-331 PEDKARAAAGD
+331 
-342 EAVLTAI
+342 
-349 TEAADAGLDLL
+349 
-360 TLGGGTLLKKLAG
+360 LGGGALLVN
-373 GGAKAAGTAAESAL
+373 
-387 KQIFKTLAGYGVN
+387 KT
-400 ILGEGAQ
+400 
-407 EWFQEGISIANQ
+407 
-419 NRVQS
+419 
-424 GDSAGLLDLT
+424 
-434 GRTAGQA
+434 
-441 MHALTG
+441 M
-447 QDPEGLAQMNAAGTQ
+447 
-462 GMKIAAMA
+462 
-470 GGSQLA
+470 
-476 ANRLIGA
+476 GA
-483 GIDRIRTAPDRA
+483 GNSGMQ
-495 IDSAYSAMQEY
+495 SAVE
-506 GPFSQEAQNSNR
+506 G
-518 RAVSMLPDG
+518 LPDG

-535 SLPDGLRKDRAI
+535 SLPDGLRQDRAI

-557 TANTQTMGLDTPTV
+557 TANTQTMGSV

-579 MGEAGKRMTMAD
+579 TGETGQLLLPERSELARERGYPMRRDGVVYKVVEIPQAKIDEIMAYID
-591 FTSVDSPVWNN
+591 TVDSASARKRYKRILKNLFSGQTFQNVNTVANEIAYEVGISSKGIGEIIARQPVN
-602 VDYADTETQ
+602 AETLAMLEQ
-611 TSIMRSTHQAMVGSG
+611 LNEIVENAKYVASEPTSHQERRGV
-626 RVVQIP
+626 
-632 ERTTERVGQSFP
+632 ERT
-644 DLRSMKKSERTPIL
+644 DL
-658 RQKMNELKSALRQF
+658 
-672 LGGLKGGSYEFEVN
+672 FETN
-686 GNVLEAK
+686 
-693 LYDTG
+693 T
-698 IREVMEKITQDKASM
+698 I
-713 LYHSDQVFQN
+713 
-723 AQYLYST
+723 
-730 PDYDGDPN
+730 
-738 IYRWNYFY
+738 
-746 TPVQIG
+746 IG
-752 DQTVGVRIAVRDM
+752 DQPGVAKMRVNVTKDGNKLYFATNEKTEGITPQPRADQSRLRGIEGDPSATDTSLPQGDVGV
-765 AKTKESQIY
+765 K
-774 NWGIKTGA
+774 G
-782 ALGGGKPGKNA
+782 
-793 SSPDTSSATPV
+793 
-804 LATLDGGGG
+804 
-813 GSSASR
+813 
-819 TGVSSDASSA
+819 
-829 PIIAE
+829 
-834 SALGV
+834 
-839 NTQSAQA
+839 QSAQA
-846 GPESSVGAAQAGFTG
+846 GPETSVGAAQAGFTG

-939 SRLVANELARVGDL
+939 SRLVANELARGGDL

-1031 EDAFSAMYEKVAH
+1031 EDAFSAMYEKVAR

-1058 TEVRRVS
+1058 TEIRRVS

-1070 KTQVRNVAANVPLAV
+1070 KTQVRNVVANVPLAV

-1109 QDQTRTLRVSRESR
+1109 QDQTRTLRVSRGSR

-1143 WDMNGML
+1143 WDMNGLL
-1150 RQYRRYFGGS
+1150 RQYRRYFGES

-1202 TNLDQVPQK
+1202 TSLDQVPQK

-1230 LASWLNGI
+1230 LASWLNGV

-1368 EKVSDALLNVL
+1368 EEVSDALLNVL

-1587 AVAMEEATDGA
+1587 AVAMEEATDGS

-1628 YGGATMNGDGI
+1628 YGGATMNGGGI
-1639 RTAYQEGVD
+1639 RAAYQEGVD

>member
-20 KRAVQPAARVDN
+20 KRAVQPAARVDTP
-32 AITRAAWKGLQTG
+32 ITQAAWKGLQTG

-64 SDTDELRAE
+64 SDTDELRVE
-73 TLHRNNPAVSLPTRA
+73 TLHRNNPAVSLPTQA

-240 ADALDGDAALPWI
+240 ADALDGDAALPWS

-303 AGYTAG
+303 AGYMAG

-535 SLPDGLRKDRAI
+535 SLPDGLRQDRAI

-571 QQTQKTAS
+571 QQTQKNAS
-579 MGEAGKRMTMAD
+579 TGEAVNENGLLAFSEQETINLSSGKRNKIITTFNGAVD
-591 FTSVDSPVWNN
+591 FIRNALSNKQNIDRAYFGKVP
-602 VDYADTETQ
+602 ET
-611 TSIMRSTHQAMVGSG
+611 
-626 RVVQIP
+626 VVQ
-632 ERTTERVGQSFP
+632 RVKSDSGI
-644 DLRSMKKSERTPIL
+644 DLTGFSVIM
-658 RQKMNELKSALRQF
+658 
-672 LGGLKGGSYEFEVN
+672 N
-686 GNVLEAK
+686 GNDARHIMKDHGDVIMETARGQVAVTPDDIALIPRILAEPDNVYLSSDKDGKGRSVIVFEKQIGNKYITMQGVSDGKHALETDT
-693 LYDTG
+693 LYIRKQKGSQDTG
-698 IREVMEKITQDKASM
+698 HNAAKGDPVI
-713 LYHSDQVFQN
+713 N
-723 AQYLYST
+723 AQSV
-730 PDYDGDPN
+730 PP
-738 IYRWNYFY
+738 
-746 TPVQIG
+746 Q
-752 DQTVGVRIAVRDM
+752 
-765 AKTKESQIY
+765 
-774 NWGIKTGA
+774 
-782 ALGGGKPGKNA
+782 
-793 SSPDTSSATPV
+793 SP
-804 LATLDGGGG
+804 
-813 GSSASR
+813 
-819 TGVSSDASSA
+819 SSA
-829 PIIAE
+829 PIIADS
-834 SALGV
+834 SAGG

-846 GPESSVGAAQAGFTG
+846 GPETSVGAAQAGFTG

-896 NKETLAKAQAIF
+896 NKETLAKAQSIF

-1230 LASWLNGI
+1230 LASWLNGV

-1368 EKVSDALLNVL
+1368 EEVSDALLNVL

-1684 TDREREALWGIQ
+1684 TDREREALWGLQ

>member
-20 KRAVQPAARVDN
+20 KRAVQPAARVDTP
-32 AITRAAWKGLQTG
+32 ITQTAREGLQTG

-73 TLHRNNPAVSLPTRA
+73 TLHRNNPAVSLPTQA

-98 AERGAARARARNAL
+98 AERVREHASGQIAERVQGELATLDRKYSAWDVAPYSEEERKADQDRREALEDQLYRAREGAYEEGDRSFGQRLNYGAASIAQTAGAALPVMRDTTRQYISNNEQQSGDPRRAELAGQISQLVGRLDYLERYKYPTRYAARQSEEWKAL
-112 ETEKSELLDERSALT
+112 DAERTKLREALAALDVNTPVSMDAPGMQMMTEAIETREKALAGTEGVPRFLGETAISIGQNLALMPTAAISPAVPLAAMGAIAAADKTYELNSRGVAPGEALT
-127 RDWSALRR
+127 RGLVSGGIEAATEKIPLDNLLDLVKTGGRSAV
-135 ANNMDW
+135 
-141 RSRGMVNTDTAGN
+141 RS
-154 EKKMAELERQM
+154 LLRQM
-165 QGVGTGLKRVGYVQK
+165 GTEATEESVSYVLN
-180 YQDTRKDDT
+180 YLADEAAKDPEAE
-189 FFGQF
+189 FSLQ
-194 GASYDVGQM
+194 
-203 GQDEGLAWSRYLD
+203 ELA
-216 NPTPENRA
+216 E
-224 YAEAIGQVRA
+224 
-234 QYVQRN
+234 
-240 ADALDGDAALPWI
+240 
-253 SQDLAGYLPQRKGQ
+253 
-267 IIAGL
+267 
-272 EGAAGMG
+272 
-279 TAGAVLGSAVP
+279 
-290 GIGTATGAVKGAN
+290 
-303 AGYTAG
+303 
-309 RAKYGYDVSR
+309 
-319 GMAFKLL
+319 
-326 LDAGV
+326 
-331 PEDKARAAAGD
+331 AAAGG
-342 EAVLTAI
+342 
-349 TEAADAGLDLL
+349 GLS
-360 TLGGGTLLKKLAG
+360 GG
-373 GGAKAAGTAAESAL
+373 
-387 KQIFKTLAGYGVN
+387 
-400 ILGEGAQ
+400 
-407 EWFQEGISIANQ
+407 
-419 NRVQS
+419 VQS
-424 GDSAGLLDLT
+424 GGAMLL
-434 GRTAGQA
+434 GRA
-441 MHALTG
+441 MGGNASRPA
-447 QDPEGLAQMNAAGTQ
+447 QEAPE
-462 GMKIAAMA
+462 
-470 GGSQLA
+470 A
-476 ANRLIGA
+476 ANSQT
-483 GIDRIRTAPDRA
+483 TALYAP
-495 IDSAYSAMQEY
+495 
-506 GPFSQEAQNSNR
+506 
-518 RAVSMLPDG
+518 
-527 LRGETSFV
+527 
-535 SLPDGLRKDRAI
+535 
-547 ELLPDFKAAG
+547 AA
-557 TANTQTMGLDTPTV
+557 

-579 MGEAGKRMTMAD
+579 TGETGTYRAARPENVELPTVPIINLSMQTVADMNGGTMPKAGNYIRKTALEQTEARLGLDKNPAAYIEASNVTRNGDAYVIKITKPSLKKMLSAGSYSDRVVPLESIAVLGQLERIAQNGVYFSSEGDRRGRAQIAGYDHLMTTVYIDGSPYLVDMRVRVEDQKAGGGNRLYHFTPEAIEVIKKND
-591 FTSVDSPVWNN
+591 GAASTAGRHATSVHST
-602 VDYADTETQ
+602 DTAP
-611 TSIMRSTHQAMVGSG
+611 SST
-626 RVVQIP
+626 
-632 ERTTERVGQSFP
+632 
-644 DLRSMKKSERTPIL
+644 
-658 RQKMNELKSALRQF
+658 
-672 LGGLKGGSYEFEVN
+672 
-686 GNVLEAK
+686 
-693 LYDTG
+693 
-698 IREVMEKITQDKASM
+698 
-713 LYHSDQVFQN
+713 
-723 AQYLYST
+723 
-730 PDYDGDPN
+730 
-738 IYRWNYFY
+738 
-746 TPVQIG
+746 
-752 DQTVGVRIAVRDM
+752 
-765 AKTKESQIY
+765 
-774 NWGIKTGA
+774 
-782 ALGGGKPGKNA
+782 
-793 SSPDTSSATPV
+793 
-804 LATLDGGGG
+804 
-813 GSSASR
+813 
-819 TGVSSDASSA
+819 
-829 PIIAE
+829 PIIADS
-834 SALGV
+834 SAGG
-839 NTQSAQA
+839 NTQSVQA

-1031 EDAFSAMYEKVAH
+1031 EDAFSAMYEKVAR

-1058 TEVRRVS
+1058 TEIRRVS

-1070 KTQVRNVAANVPLAV
+1070 KTQVRNVVANVPLAV

-1109 QDQTRTLRVSRESR
+1109 QDQTRTLRVSRGSR

-1143 WDMNGML
+1143 WDMNGLL
-1150 RQYRRYFGGS
+1150 RQYRRYFGES

-1202 TNLDQVPQK
+1202 TSLDQVPQK

-1230 LASWLNGI
+1230 LASWLNGV

-1281 RAGRRTDAADDVAR
+1281 RAGRRTDAADDIAR

-1623 LLYAQ
+1623 LLYTQ
-1628 YGGATMNGDGI
+1628 YGGATINGGGI
-1639 RTAYQEGVD
+1639 RAAYQEGVD
-1648 PEAYLRY
+1648 PEDYLRY
-1655 VGELKAVKGDKKSTG
+1655 VGELRAVKGDKKSTG
-1670 QVDAARALLQTEGL
+1670 QVDAARALLQTDGL

-1696 GESWKEESNP
+1696 GESWKEENNP

>member
-1 MGTLRKIGAQT
+1 MGTLRKIGVQT

-20 KRAVQPAARVDN
+20 KRAVQPAARVDTP
-32 AITRAAWKGLQTG
+32 ITQAAWKGLQTG
-45 TLPISGKAAD
+45 TLPISGKAVD

-64 SDTDELRAE
+64 SDTDELRVE
-73 TLHRNNPAVSLPTRA
+73 TLHRNNPAVSLPTQA

-240 ADALDGDAALPWI
+240 ADALDGDAALPWS

-290 GIGTATGAVKGAN
+290 GIGTAAGAVKGAKV
-303 AGYTAG
+303 GYTAG

-373 GGAKAAGTAAESAL
+373 GGAKAAAGTAAESAL

-483 GIDRIRTAPDRA
+483 GIDRIRTVPDRA

-506 GPFSQEAQNSNR
+506 GPFSQEALNSNR

-535 SLPDGLRKDRAI
+535 SLPDGLRQDRAI
-547 ELLPDFKAAG
+547 ELLPDFKAADGAVEAAG
-557 TANTQTMGLDTPTV
+557 TANAQTMGLDTTTTV

-579 MGEAGKRMTMAD
+579 PVEAVNENGLLAFSEQETINLSSGKRNKIITTFNGAVD
-591 FTSVDSPVWNN
+591 FIRNALSNKQNIDRAYFGKVP
-602 VDYADTETQ
+602 ET
-611 TSIMRSTHQAMVGSG
+611 
-626 RVVQIP
+626 VVQ
-632 ERTTERVGQSFP
+632 RVKSDSGI
-644 DLRSMKKSERTPIL
+644 DLTGFSVIM
-658 RQKMNELKSALRQF
+658 
-672 LGGLKGGSYEFEVN
+672 N
-686 GNVLEAK
+686 GNDARHIMKDHGDVIMETARGQVAVTPDDIALIPRILAKPDNVYLSSDKDGKGRSVIVFEKQIGNKYITMQGVSDGKHALETDT
-693 LYDTG
+693 LYIRKQKGSQDTG
-698 IREVMEKITQDKASM
+698 HNAAKGDPVI
-713 LYHSDQVFQN
+713 N
-723 AQYLYST
+723 AQSV
-730 PDYDGDPN
+730 PP
-738 IYRWNYFY
+738 
-746 TPVQIG
+746 Q
-752 DQTVGVRIAVRDM
+752 
-765 AKTKESQIY
+765 
-774 NWGIKTGA
+774 
-782 ALGGGKPGKNA
+782 
-793 SSPDTSSATPV
+793 SP
-804 LATLDGGGG
+804 
-813 GSSASR
+813 
-819 TGVSSDASSA
+819 SSA
-829 PIIAE
+829 PIIADS
-834 SALGV
+834 SAGG

-846 GPESSVGAAQAGFTG
+846 GAETSVGAAQAGFTG

-896 NKETLAKAQAIF
+896 NEETLAKAQAIF

-939 SRLVANELARVGDL
+939 SRLVANELARGGDL
-953 TAARNLL
+953 TTARNLL

-1031 EDAFSAMYEKVAH
+1031 EDAFSAMYEKVAR

-1058 TEVRRVS
+1058 TEIRRVS

-1070 KTQVRNVAANVPLAV
+1070 KTQVRNVVANVPLAV

-1202 TNLDQVPQK
+1202 TSLDQVPQK

-1281 RAGRRTDAADDVAR
+1281 RAGRRTDAADDIAR

-1340 GRVAY
+1340 GRVSY

-1368 EKVSDALLNVL
+1368 EEVSDALLNVL

-1449 AQAGIKAKL
+1449 AMAGIKAKL

-1486 LQEMVNPSSVNT
+1486 LQEMVNPSSVNA
-1498 GTRNEVDDEVYRLY
+1498 GTRNAVDEEVYRLH
-1512 ETTGG
+1512 EATGG

-1536 PLTGAERAR
+1536 PLTGAERAQ
-1545 FQTTQGH
+1545 FQTTQGRS
-1552 TYYSI
+1552 YYSI

-1611 KKELGLSEAEYL
+1611 RKELGLSEAEYL
-1623 LLYAQ
+1623 LLYTQ

-1639 RTAYQEGVD
+1639 RAAYQEGVD

-1684 TDREREALWGIQ
+1684 TDREREALWGLQ

-1706 FGDRCTAIR
+1706 FGDRCTALR

>member
-20 KRAVQPAARVDN
+20 KRAVQPAARVDTP
-32 AITRAAWKGLQTG
+32 ITQAAWKGLQTG

-73 TLHRNNPAVSLPTRA
+73 TLHRNNPAVSLPTQA

-98 AERGAARARARNAL
+98 AEHVREHAAGQIADRVQGELAALDRKYSAWDVAPYSEEERKADQDRREALEDQLYRAREGAYEEGERSFGQRLNYGAASIAQTAGASLPVLADTTRQYISNNEQQSSDPRRAELAGQIAELGGRLDYLERYKYPTRYAARQSEEWKELDAERARLREELAAL
-112 ETEKSELLDERSALT
+112 DVNTPVSMDAPGMQMMTGAIETREKALSGTEGVPRFLGGTALSIGQNLALMPTAAISPAVPLAAMGAIAAADKTYELNSRGVAPGEALT
-127 RDWSALRR
+127 RGLVSGGIEAATEKIPLDNLLDLVKTGGRSAV
-135 ANNMDW
+135 
-141 RSRGMVNTDTAGN
+141 RS
-154 EKKMAELERQM
+154 LLRQM
-165 QGVGTGLKRVGYVQK
+165 GTEATEESVSYVLNYIADK
-180 YQDTRKDDT
+180 AAKDPEAR
-189 FFGQF
+189 FSLQELA
-194 GASYDVGQM
+194 AS
-203 GQDEGLAWSRYLD
+203 
-216 NPTPENRA
+216 
-224 YAEAIGQVRA
+224 
-234 QYVQRN
+234 
-240 ADALDGDAALPWI
+240 
-253 SQDLAGYLPQRKGQ
+253 
-267 IIAGL
+267 
-272 EGAAGMG
+272 AAG
-279 TAGAVLGSAVP
+279 GALSG
-290 GIGTATGAVKGAN
+290 
-303 AGYTAG
+303 
-309 RAKYGYDVSR
+309 
-319 GMAFKLL
+319 
-326 LDAGV
+326 GV
-331 PEDKARAAAGD
+331 
-342 EAVLTAI
+342 
-349 TEAADAGLDLL
+349 
-360 TLGGGTLLKKLAG
+360 LGGGALLVN
-373 GGAKAAGTAAESAL
+373 
-387 KQIFKTLAGYGVN
+387 KT
-400 ILGEGAQ
+400 
-407 EWFQEGISIANQ
+407 
-419 NRVQS
+419 
-424 GDSAGLLDLT
+424 
-434 GRTAGQA
+434 
-441 MHALTG
+441 M
-447 QDPEGLAQMNAAGTQ
+447 
-462 GMKIAAMA
+462 
-470 GGSQLA
+470 
-476 ANRLIGA
+476 GA
-483 GIDRIRTAPDRA
+483 GNSGMQ
-495 IDSAYSAMQEY
+495 SAVE
-506 GPFSQEAQNSNR
+506 G
-518 RAVSMLPDG
+518 LPDG

-535 SLPDGLRKDRAI
+535 SLPDGLRQDRAI

-557 TANTQTMGLDTPTV
+557 TANTQTMGSV

-579 MGEAGKRMTMAD
+579 TGETGQLLLPERSELARERGYPMRRDGVVYKVVEIPQAKIDEIMAYID
-591 FTSVDSPVWNN
+591 TVDSASARKRYKRILKNLFSGQTFQNVNTVANEIAYEVGISSKGIGEIIARQPVN
-602 VDYADTETQ
+602 AETLAMLEQ
-611 TSIMRSTHQAMVGSG
+611 LNEIVENAKYVASEPTSHQERRGV
-626 RVVQIP
+626 
-632 ERTTERVGQSFP
+632 ERT
-644 DLRSMKKSERTPIL
+644 DL
-658 RQKMNELKSALRQF
+658 
-672 LGGLKGGSYEFEVN
+672 FETN
-686 GNVLEAK
+686 
-693 LYDTG
+693 T
-698 IREVMEKITQDKASM
+698 I
-713 LYHSDQVFQN
+713 
-723 AQYLYST
+723 
-730 PDYDGDPN
+730 
-738 IYRWNYFY
+738 
-746 TPVQIG
+746 IG
-752 DQTVGVRIAVRDM
+752 DQPGVAKMRVNVTKDGNKLYFATNEKTEGITPQPRADQSRLRGIEGDPSATDTSLPQGDVGV
-765 AKTKESQIY
+765 K
-774 NWGIKTGA
+774 G
-782 ALGGGKPGKNA
+782 
-793 SSPDTSSATPV
+793 
-804 LATLDGGGG
+804 
-813 GSSASR
+813 
-819 TGVSSDASSA
+819 
-829 PIIAE
+829 
-834 SALGV
+834 
-839 NTQSAQA
+839 QSAQA
-846 GPESSVGAAQAGFTG
+846 GPETSVGAAQAGFTG

-939 SRLVANELARVGDL
+939 SRLVANELARGGDL

-1058 TEVRRVS
+1058 TEIRRVS

-1070 KTQVRNVAANVPLAV
+1070 KTQVRNVVANVPLAV

-1109 QDQTRTLRVSRESR
+1109 QDQTRTLRVSRGSR

-1143 WDMNGML
+1143 WDMNGLL
-1150 RQYRRYFGGS
+1150 RQYRRYFGES

-1202 TNLDQVPQK
+1202 TSLDQVPQK

-1230 LASWLNGI
+1230 LASWLNGV

-1281 RAGRRTDAADDVAR
+1281 RAGRRTDAADDIAR

-1684 TDREREALWGIQ
+1684 TDREREALWGLQ

>member
-20 KRAVQPAARVDN
+20 KRAVQPAARVDTP
-32 AITRAAWKGLQTG
+32 ITQAAWKGLQTG
-45 TLPISGKAAD
+45 TLPISGKAVD
-55 TFLTPRSTL
+55 TFLAPKSTL
-64 SDTDELRAE
+64 RDTDELRAE
-73 TLHRNNPAVSLPTRA
+73 TLHRNNPAVSLPTQA

-98 AERGAARARARNAL
+98 AEHVREHAAGQIADRVQGELAALDRKYSAWDVAPYSEEERKADQDRREALEDQLYRAREGAYEEGERSFGQRLNYGAASIAQTAGASLPVLADTTRQYISNNEQQSSDPRRAELAGQIAELGGRLDYLERYKYPTRYAARQSEEWKELDAERARLREELAAL
-112 ETEKSELLDERSALT
+112 DVNTPVSMDAPGMQMMTGAIETREKALSGTEGVPRFLGGTALSIGQNLALMPTAAISPAVPLAAMGAIAAADKTYELNSRGVAPGEALT
-127 RDWSALRR
+127 RGLVSGGIEAATEKIPLDNLLDLVKTGGRSAV
-135 ANNMDW
+135 
-141 RSRGMVNTDTAGN
+141 RS
-154 EKKMAELERQM
+154 LLRQM
-165 QGVGTGLKRVGYVQK
+165 GTEATEESVSYVLNYIADK
-180 YQDTRKDDT
+180 AAKDPEAR
-189 FFGQF
+189 FSLQELA
-194 GASYDVGQM
+194 AS
-203 GQDEGLAWSRYLD
+203 
-216 NPTPENRA
+216 
-224 YAEAIGQVRA
+224 
-234 QYVQRN
+234 
-240 ADALDGDAALPWI
+240 
-253 SQDLAGYLPQRKGQ
+253 
-267 IIAGL
+267 
-272 EGAAGMG
+272 AAG
-279 TAGAVLGSAVP
+279 GALSG
-290 GIGTATGAVKGAN
+290 
-303 AGYTAG
+303 
-309 RAKYGYDVSR
+309 
-319 GMAFKLL
+319 
-326 LDAGV
+326 GV
-331 PEDKARAAAGD
+331 
-342 EAVLTAI
+342 
-349 TEAADAGLDLL
+349 
-360 TLGGGTLLKKLAG
+360 LGGGALLVN
-373 GGAKAAGTAAESAL
+373 
-387 KQIFKTLAGYGVN
+387 KT
-400 ILGEGAQ
+400 
-407 EWFQEGISIANQ
+407 
-419 NRVQS
+419 
-424 GDSAGLLDLT
+424 
-434 GRTAGQA
+434 
-441 MHALTG
+441 M
-447 QDPEGLAQMNAAGTQ
+447 
-462 GMKIAAMA
+462 
-470 GGSQLA
+470 
-476 ANRLIGA
+476 GA
-483 GIDRIRTAPDRA
+483 GNSGMQ
-495 IDSAYSAMQEY
+495 SAVE
-506 GPFSQEAQNSNR
+506 G
-518 RAVSMLPDG
+518 LPDG

-535 SLPDGLRKDRAI
+535 SLPDGLRQDRAI

-557 TANTQTMGLDTPTV
+557 TANTQTMGSV

-579 MGEAGKRMTMAD
+579 TGETGQLLLPERSELARERGYPMRRDGVVYKVVEIPQAKIDEIMAYID
-591 FTSVDSPVWNN
+591 TVDSASARKRYKRILKNLFSGQTFQNVNTVANEIAYEVGISSKGIGEIIARQPVN
-602 VDYADTETQ
+602 AETLAMLEQ
-611 TSIMRSTHQAMVGSG
+611 LNEIVENAKYVASEPTSHQERRGV
-626 RVVQIP
+626 
-632 ERTTERVGQSFP
+632 ERT
-644 DLRSMKKSERTPIL
+644 DL
-658 RQKMNELKSALRQF
+658 
-672 LGGLKGGSYEFEVN
+672 FETN
-686 GNVLEAK
+686 
-693 LYDTG
+693 T
-698 IREVMEKITQDKASM
+698 I
-713 LYHSDQVFQN
+713 
-723 AQYLYST
+723 
-730 PDYDGDPN
+730 
-738 IYRWNYFY
+738 
-746 TPVQIG
+746 IG
-752 DQTVGVRIAVRDM
+752 DQPGVAKMRVNVTKDGNKLYFATNEKTEGITPQPRADQSRLRGIEGDPSATDTSLPQGDVGV
-765 AKTKESQIY
+765 K
-774 NWGIKTGA
+774 G
-782 ALGGGKPGKNA
+782 
-793 SSPDTSSATPV
+793 
-804 LATLDGGGG
+804 
-813 GSSASR
+813 
-819 TGVSSDASSA
+819 
-829 PIIAE
+829 
-834 SALGV
+834 
-839 NTQSAQA
+839 QSAQA
-846 GPESSVGAAQAGFTG
+846 GPETSVGAAQAGFTG

-939 SRLVANELARVGDL
+939 SRLVANELARGGDL

-1058 TEVRRVS
+1058 TEIRRVS

-1070 KTQVRNVAANVPLAV
+1070 KTQVRNVVANVPLAV

-1109 QDQTRTLRVSRESR
+1109 QDQTRTLRVSRGSR

-1143 WDMNGML
+1143 WDMNGLL
-1150 RQYRRYFGGS
+1150 RQYRRYFGES

-1202 TNLDQVPQK
+1202 TSLDQVPQK

-1230 LASWLNGI
+1230 LASWLNGV

-1281 RAGRRTDAADDVAR
+1281 RAGRRTDAADDIAR

-1623 LLYAQ
+1623 LLYTQ
-1628 YGGATMNGDGI
+1628 YGGATINGGGI
-1639 RTAYQEGVD
+1639 RAAYQEGVD
-1648 PEAYLRY
+1648 PEDYLRY
-1655 VGELKAVKGDKKSTG
+1655 VGELRAVKGDKKSTG
-1670 QVDAARALLQTEGL
+1670 QVDAARALLQTDGL

-1696 GESWKEESNP
+1696 GESWKEENNP

>member
-20 KRAVQPAARVDN
+20 KRAVQAPARVDTQ
-32 AITRAAWKGLQTG
+32 ITQAAWKGLQTG

-55 TFLTPRSTL
+55 AFFTPRRTL
-64 SDTDELRAE
+64 RDTDELRAE
-73 TLHRNNPAVSLPTRA
+73 TLHRNNPAVSLPTQA
-88 KSGGVLLPTG
+88 KSVLRDVDGVTSLPTG
-98 AERGAARARARNAL
+98 AEHVREHASGQIAERVRGELAALDRKYSAWDVAPYSEEERKADQDRREALEDQLYRAREGAY
-112 ETEKSELLDERSALT
+112 EEGDRS
-127 RDWSALRR
+127 
-135 ANNMDW
+135 
-141 RSRGMVNTDTAGN
+141 
-154 EKKMAELERQM
+154 
-165 QGVGTGLKRVGYVQK
+165 
-180 YQDTRKDDT
+180 
-189 FFGQF
+189 FGQRLNY
-194 GASYDVGQM
+194 GVAS
-203 GQDEGLAWSRYLD
+203 
-216 NPTPENRA
+216 
-224 YAEAIGQVRA
+224 IA
-234 QYVQRN
+234 Q
-240 ADALDGDAALPWI
+240 
-253 SQDLAGYLPQRKGQ
+253 
-267 IIAGL
+267 
-272 EGAAGMG
+272 
-279 TAGAVLGSAVP
+279 TAGASLPVLSDTARQYISNNEQQSSDPRRAELAGQIAELGGQIDYLERYKYPTRYAARQSEEWKTLDAERTKLREELAALDVNTPVSMDAPGMQRMTEAIETREKALSGTEGVPRFLGETAISIGQNLALMPTAAISPAVPLAAMGAIAAADKTYELNSRGVAPGEALARGLVSGGIEAATEKIPLDSLLDLVKTGGRSAVRSLLRQM
-290 GIGTATGAVKGAN
+290 GTEATEES
-303 AGYTAG
+303 
-309 RAKYGYDVSR
+309 VSYFLNYV
-319 GMAFKLL
+319 A
-326 LDAGV
+326 
-331 PEDKARAAAGD
+331 DKAAKDPEAKFSFQEMAEAAAGG
-342 EAVLTAI
+342 ALSGGV
-349 TEAADAGLDLL
+349 
-360 TLGGGTLLKKLAG
+360 LGGGALLLNKTMGAG
-373 GGAKAAGTAAESAL
+373 
-387 KQIFKTLAGYGVN
+387 
-400 ILGEGAQ
+400 
-407 EWFQEGISIANQ
+407 
-419 NRVQS
+419 
-424 GDSAGLLDLT
+424 SAG
-434 GRTAGQA
+434 RQKAV
-441 MHALTG
+441 
-447 QDPEGLAQMNAAGTQ
+447 EG
-462 GMKIAAMA
+462 
-470 GGSQLA
+470 
-476 ANRLIGA
+476 
-483 GIDRIRTAPDRA
+483 
-495 IDSAYSAMQEY
+495 
-506 GPFSQEAQNSNR
+506 
-518 RAVSMLPDG
+518 LPDG

-535 SLPDGLRKDRAI
+535 SLPDGLRQDRAI
-547 ELLPDFKAAG
+547 ELLPDFKAAGGAVEAAG
-557 TANTQTMGLDTPTV
+557 TANTQTMGLDTPAP
-571 QQTQKTAS
+571 QRAQKTAS
-579 MGEAGKRMTMAD
+579 TGETGTGLVPLTEQAAANLSTGK
-591 FTSVDSPVWNN
+591 NN
-602 VDYADTETQ
+602 VVARTINDIVSFVKNARSKKGGAERLYMGTIPDSTARLIRDQTGVEVSGYTAILPGSSVQHIFKNHGDTQKEAARGQ
-611 TSIMRSTHQAMVGSG
+611 RAVSAEDIA
-626 RVVQIP
+626 QIP
-632 ERTTERVGQSFP
+632 KVLASP
-644 DLRSMKKSERTPIL
+644 DAVTLSEDTDVFGRP
-658 RQKMNELKSALRQF
+658 
-672 LGGLKGGSYEFEVN
+672 
-686 GNVLEAK
+686 VLLFSK
-693 LYDTG
+693 
-698 IREVMEKITQDKASM
+698 
-713 LYHSDQVFQN
+713 
-723 AQYLYST
+723 
-730 PDYDGDPN
+730 
-738 IYRWNYFY
+738 
-746 TPVQIG
+746 QIG
-752 DQTVGVRIAVRDM
+752 DTYITAQAVTDGRHM
-765 AKTKESQIY
+765 LATNTLWIQKKKNPLVAESNAAKSDP
-774 NWGIKTGA
+774 A
-782 ALGGGKPGKNA
+782 HNA
-793 SSPDTSSATPV
+793 QSVPPSGSSFESSPSGVDASMEPPTSTSKTTEPE
-804 LATLDGGGG
+804 L
-813 GSSASR
+813 
-819 TGVSSDASSA
+819 SSA

-834 SALGV
+834 SAPGV

-846 GPESSVGAAQAGFTG
+846 GAETSVGAAQAGFTG

-908 DEGLGSA
+908 DEGLGGA

-939 SRLVANELARVGDL
+939 SRLVANELARGGDL
-953 TAARNLL
+953 TTARNLL

-1021 QEIAGIDLGD
+1021 QEIAEIDLGD
-1031 EDAFSAMYEKVAH
+1031 EDAFSAMYEKVAR

-1058 TEVRRVS
+1058 TEIRRVS

-1070 KTQVRNVAANVPLAV
+1070 KTQVRNVVANVPLAV

-1143 WDMNGML
+1143 WDMNGLL
-1150 RQYRRYFGGS
+1150 RQYRRYFGES

-1202 TNLDQVPQK
+1202 TSLDQVPQK

-1281 RAGRRTDAADDVAR
+1281 RAGRRTDAADDIAR

-1328 DRATGESPYSLG
+1328 DRATGESPYSLF

-1368 EKVSDALLNVL
+1368 EEVSDALLNVL

-1449 AQAGIKAKL
+1449 AMAGIKAKL

-1467 SVNVKGEENRRVE
+1467 AVNVKGEENRRVE

-1486 LQEMVNPSSVNT
+1486 LQEMVNPSSVNA
-1498 GTRNEVDDEVYRLY
+1498 GTRNAVDEEVYRLY
-1512 ETTGG
+1512 EATGG

-1536 PLTGAERAR
+1536 PLTGAERAQ
-1545 FQTTQGH
+1545 FQTTQGRS
-1552 TYYSI
+1552 YYSI

-1598 YESDRYVELAQTA
+1598 YESDRYVEPAQTA
-1611 KKELGLSEAEYL
+1611 RKELGLSEAEYL
-1623 LLYAQ
+1623 LLYTQ

-1639 RTAYQEGVD
+1639 RAAYQEGVD

-1684 TDREREALWGIQ
+1684 TDREREALWGLQ

-1706 FGDRCTAIR
+1706 FGGRCTAIR

-1723 IFLDALEIY
+1723 TFLDALEIY
-1732 RGEGKA
+1732 HGKGKA
-1738 AEKKAALRALIGPQ
+1738 ADKKAALRALIGPQ

>member
-20 KRAVQPAARVDN
+20 KRAVQPAARVDTP
-32 AITRAAWKGLQTG
+32 ITQAAWKGLQTG

-535 SLPDGLRKDRAI
+535 SLPYGLRQDRAI

-571 QQTQKTAS
+571 QQTQKNAS
-579 MGEAGKRMTMAD
+579 TGEAVNENGLLAFSEQETINLSSGKRNKIITTFNGAVD
-591 FTSVDSPVWNN
+591 FIRNALSNKQNIDRAYFGKVP
-602 VDYADTETQ
+602 ET
-611 TSIMRSTHQAMVGSG
+611 
-626 RVVQIP
+626 VVQ
-632 ERTTERVGQSFP
+632 RVKSDSGI
-644 DLRSMKKSERTPIL
+644 DLTGFSVIM
-658 RQKMNELKSALRQF
+658 
-672 LGGLKGGSYEFEVN
+672 N
-686 GNVLEAK
+686 GNDARHIMKDHGDVIMETARGQVAVTPDDIALIPRILAEPDNVYLSSDKDGKGRSVIVFEKQIGNKYITMQGVSDGKHALETDT
-693 LYDTG
+693 LYIRKQKGSQDTG
-698 IREVMEKITQDKASM
+698 HNAAKGDPVI
-713 LYHSDQVFQN
+713 N
-723 AQYLYST
+723 AQSV
-730 PDYDGDPN
+730 PP
-738 IYRWNYFY
+738 
-746 TPVQIG
+746 Q
-752 DQTVGVRIAVRDM
+752 
-765 AKTKESQIY
+765 
-774 NWGIKTGA
+774 
-782 ALGGGKPGKNA
+782 
-793 SSPDTSSATPV
+793 SP
-804 LATLDGGGG
+804 
-813 GSSASR
+813 
-819 TGVSSDASSA
+819 SSA
-829 PIIAE
+829 PIIADS
-834 SALGV
+834 SAGG

-846 GPESSVGAAQAGFTG
+846 GPETSVGAAQAGFTG

-896 NKETLAKAQAIF
+896 NKETLAKAQSIF

-1230 LASWLNGI
+1230 LASWLNGV

-1368 EKVSDALLNVL
+1368 EEVSDALLNVL

-1587 AVAMEEATDGA
+1587 AVAMEEATDGS

-1628 YGGATMNGDGI
+1628 YGGATMNGGGI
-1639 RTAYQEGVD
+1639 RAAYQEGVD

>member
-20 KRAVQPAARVDN
+20 KRAVQPAARVDTP
-32 AITRAAWKGLQTG
+32 ITQAAWKGLQTG

-64 SDTDELRAE
+64 SDAEELKAE
-73 TLHRNNPAVSLPTRA
+73 TLHRNNPAVSLPTQA

-189 FFGQF
+189 FLGQF

-535 SLPDGLRKDRAI
+535 SLPDGLRQDRAI
-547 ELLPDFKAAG
+547 ELLPDFKAAGGAVEAAG
-557 TANTQTMGLDTPTV
+557 TANTQTMGLDTPAP
-571 QQTQKTAS
+571 QRAQKTAS
-579 MGEAGKRMTMAD
+579 TGETGTGLVPLTEQAAANLSTGK
-591 FTSVDSPVWNN
+591 NN
-602 VDYADTETQ
+602 VVARTINDIVSFVKNARSKKGGAERLYMGTIPDSTARLIRDQTGVEVSGYTAILPGSSVQHIFKNHGDTQKEAARGQ
-611 TSIMRSTHQAMVGSG
+611 RAVSAEDIA
-626 RVVQIP
+626 QIP
-632 ERTTERVGQSFP
+632 KVLASP
-644 DLRSMKKSERTPIL
+644 DAVTLSEDTDVFGRP
-658 RQKMNELKSALRQF
+658 
-672 LGGLKGGSYEFEVN
+672 
-686 GNVLEAK
+686 VLLFSK
-693 LYDTG
+693 
-698 IREVMEKITQDKASM
+698 
-713 LYHSDQVFQN
+713 
-723 AQYLYST
+723 
-730 PDYDGDPN
+730 
-738 IYRWNYFY
+738 
-746 TPVQIG
+746 QIG
-752 DQTVGVRIAVRDM
+752 DTYITAQAVTDGRHM
-765 AKTKESQIY
+765 LATNTLWIQKKKNPLVTESNAAKSDP
-774 NWGIKTGA
+774 A
-782 ALGGGKPGKNA
+782 HNA
-793 SSPDTSSATPV
+793 QSVPPSGSSFESSPSGVDASMETPTSTSKTTEPE
-804 LATLDGGGG
+804 L
-813 GSSASR
+813 
-819 TGVSSDASSA
+819 SSA

-939 SRLVANELARVGDL
+939 SRLVANELARGGDL

-1013 FALTDEER
+1013 FTLTDEER

-1031 EDAFSAMYEKVAH
+1031 EDAFSAMYEKVAR

-1058 TEVRRVS
+1058 TEIRRVS

-1150 RQYRRYFGGS
+1150 RQYRRYFGES

-1202 TNLDQVPQK
+1202 TSLDQVPQK

-1281 RAGRRTDAADDVAR
+1281 RAGRRTDAADDIAR

-1449 AQAGIKAKL
+1449 AQAGIKAKI

-1498 GTRNEVDDEVYRLY
+1498 GTRNEVDEEVYRLY

>member
-20 KRAVQPAARVDN
+20 KRAVQPAARVDTP
-32 AITRAAWKGLQTG
+32 ITQAAWKGLQTG

-64 SDTDELRAE
+64 SDTDELRVE
-73 TLHRNNPAVSLPTRA
+73 TLHRNNPAVSLPTQA

-240 ADALDGDAALPWI
+240 ADALDGDAALPWS

-319 GMAFKLL
+319 VMAFKLL

-535 SLPDGLRKDRAI
+535 SLPDGLRQDRAI

-571 QQTQKTAS
+571 QQTQKNAS
-579 MGEAGKRMTMAD
+579 TGEAVNENGLLAFSEQETINLSSGKRNKIITTFNGAVD
-591 FTSVDSPVWNN
+591 FIRNALSNKQNIDRAYFGKVP
-602 VDYADTETQ
+602 ET
-611 TSIMRSTHQAMVGSG
+611 
-626 RVVQIP
+626 VVQ
-632 ERTTERVGQSFP
+632 RVKSDSGI
-644 DLRSMKKSERTPIL
+644 DLTGFSVIM
-658 RQKMNELKSALRQF
+658 
-672 LGGLKGGSYEFEVN
+672 N
-686 GNVLEAK
+686 GNDARHIMKDHGDVIMETARGQVAVTPDDIALIPRILAEPDNVYLSSDKDGKGRSVIVFEKQIGNKYITMQGVSDGKHALETDT
-693 LYDTG
+693 LYIRKQKGSQDTG
-698 IREVMEKITQDKASM
+698 HNAAKGDPVI
-713 LYHSDQVFQN
+713 N
-723 AQYLYST
+723 AQSV
-730 PDYDGDPN
+730 PP
-738 IYRWNYFY
+738 
-746 TPVQIG
+746 Q
-752 DQTVGVRIAVRDM
+752 
-765 AKTKESQIY
+765 
-774 NWGIKTGA
+774 
-782 ALGGGKPGKNA
+782 
-793 SSPDTSSATPV
+793 SP
-804 LATLDGGGG
+804 
-813 GSSASR
+813 
-819 TGVSSDASSA
+819 SSA
-829 PIIAE
+829 PIIADS
-834 SALGV
+834 SAGG

-846 GPESSVGAAQAGFTG
+846 GPETSVGAAQAGFTG

-896 NKETLAKAQAIF
+896 NKETLAKAQSIF

-1230 LASWLNGI
+1230 LASWLNGV

-1281 RAGRRTDAADDVAR
+1281 RAGRRTDAADDIAR

-1623 LLYAQ
+1623 LLYTQ
-1628 YGGATMNGDGI
+1628 YGGATINGGGI
-1639 RTAYQEGVD
+1639 RAAYQEGVD
-1648 PEAYLRY
+1648 PEDYLRY
-1655 VGELKAVKGDKKSTG
+1655 VGELRAVKGDKKSTG
-1670 QVDAARALLQTEGL
+1670 QVDAARALLQTDGL

-1696 GESWKEESNP
+1696 GESWKEENNP

>member
-20 KRAVQPAARVDN
+20 KRAVQPAARVDTP
-32 AITRAAWKGLQTG
+32 ITQAAWKGLQTG

-73 TLHRNNPAVSLPTRA
+73 TLHRNNPAVSLPTQA

-98 AERGAARARARNAL
+98 AEHVREHAASMAL
-112 ETEKSELLDERSALT
+112 DRLT
-127 RDWSALRR
+127 REKGALSRELSKSRR
-135 ANNMDW
+135 ERDFT
-141 RSRGMVNTDTAGN
+141 RT
-154 EKKMAELERQM
+154 AELQEETKALNDRLM
-165 QGVGTGLKRVGYVQK
+165 SAYE
-180 YQDTRKDDT
+180 
-189 FFGQF
+189 
-194 GASYDVGQM
+194 GAY
-203 GQDEGLAWSRYLD
+203 DEGR
-216 NPTPENRA
+216 
-224 YAEAIGQVRA
+224 
-234 QYVQRN
+234 
-240 ADALDGDAALPWI
+240 
-253 SQDLAGYLPQRKGQ
+253 
-267 IIAGL
+267 
-272 EGAAGMG
+272 
-279 TAGAVLGSAVP
+279 
-290 GIGTATGAVKGAN
+290 
-303 AGYTAG
+303 
-309 RAKYGYDVSR
+309 
-319 GMAFKLL
+319 
-326 LDAGV
+326 
-331 PEDKARAAAGD
+331 
-342 EAVLTAI
+342 
-349 TEAADAGLDLL
+349 
-360 TLGGGTLLKKLAG
+360 
-373 GGAKAAGTAAESAL
+373 
-387 KQIFKTLAGYGVN
+387 
-400 ILGEGAQ
+400 
-407 EWFQEGISIANQ
+407 
-419 NRVQS
+419 
-424 GDSAGLLDLT
+424 
-434 GRTAGQA
+434 RTAGQRFGYGMSSIAQTAGAALPVLWDTARQYISNNEQQSGDPRRAELAGQISQLGGRLDYLERYKYPTRYAARQSEEWKALDAERARLREELAALDVNTPVSMDAPGMQMMTGAIETREKALSGTEGVPRFLGSTALSIGQNLALMPTAAINPAVPLAA
-441 MHALTG
+441 MGAIAAADKTYELNSRGVAPGEALTRG
-447 QDPEGLAQMNAAGTQ
+447 LVSGGIEAATEKIPLDNLLDLVKTGGRSAVRSLLRQVGTEATEESISYVLNYIADKAAKDPEARFSLQELAASAAG
-462 GMKIAAMA
+462 
-470 GGSQLA
+470 GGLSGGVLGGGA
-476 ANRLIGA
+476 LLLNKTMGA
-483 GIDRIRTAPDRA
+483 G
-495 IDSAYSAMQEY
+495 SASRQK
-506 GPFSQEAQNSNR
+506 
-518 RAVSMLPDG
+518 AVEGLPDG

-535 SLPDGLRKDRAI
+535 SLPDGLRQDRAI
-547 ELLPDFKAAG
+547 ELLPDFKAAGGAVEAAG
-557 TANTQTMGLDTPTV
+557 TANTQTMGLDTPAP
-571 QQTQKTAS
+571 QRAQKTAS
-579 MGEAGKRMTMAD
+579 TGEAGYNRIEAD
-591 FTSVDSPVWNN
+591 SIRHEGKTFRNLVAGIDSSVSAFFEKWKAGRKNQQGEKLEKLYLGKMSGSVRQQVSAILGYDINGRDFIITNDDVKHIMDEHGDPDAEMRKGNLPLDTWALDSLQEVVTNPDSVAPGHIGEGKKNAGKMGVVFTKSFSD
-602 VDYADTETQ
+602 
-611 TSIMRSTHQAMVGSG
+611 G
-626 RVVQIP
+626 RVICIQFDNKGRGTMEVATMYVKKGNTPSEMNADKTAPIP
-632 ERTTERVGQSFP
+632 TS
-644 DLRSMKKSERTPIL
+644 KTP
-658 RQKMNELKSALRQF
+658 E
-672 LGGLKGGSYEFEVN
+672 
-686 GNVLEAK
+686 
-693 LYDTG
+693 
-698 IREVMEKITQDKASM
+698 
-713 LYHSDQVFQN
+713 
-723 AQYLYST
+723 
-730 PDYDGDPN
+730 
-738 IYRWNYFY
+738 
-746 TPVQIG
+746 
-752 DQTVGVRIAVRDM
+752 
-765 AKTKESQIY
+765 
-774 NWGIKTGA
+774 
-782 ALGGGKPGKNA
+782 
-793 SSPDTSSATPV
+793 PV
-804 LATLDGGGG
+804 LP
-813 GSSASR
+813 
-819 TGVSSDASSA
+819 SA

-896 NKETLAKAQAIF
+896 NKETLAKAQSIF

-1230 LASWLNGI
+1230 LASWLNGV

-1281 RAGRRTDAADDVAR
+1281 RAGRRTDAADDIAR

>member
-1 MGTLRKIGAQT
+1 MTT
-12 APKSFQTE
+12 FE
-20 KRAVQPAARVDN
+20 KRLAKAKAMDTARNRTTRMGGGAAASPAAQPPARVDTP
-32 AITRAAWKGLQTG
+32 ITQAARAGLQTG
-45 TLPISGKAAD
+45 TLPISGKAVD
-55 TFLTPRSTL
+55 TFLTPRSTQ
-64 SDTDELRAE
+64 TGA
-73 TLHRNNPAVSLPTRA
+73 PTQA
-88 KSGGVLLPTG
+88 KSVLRDVDGVTSLPTG
-98 AERGAARARARNAL
+98 AEHVREHSSGQIADRVQGELAALDRKYSVWDVAPYSEEERKADQDRREALEDQLYRAREGAYEEGDRSFGQRLNYGAASIAQTAGASLPVLADTTRQYISNNEQQSSDPRRAELAGQIAELGGQLDYLERYKYPTRYAARQSEEWKELDAERARLREELAAL
-112 ETEKSELLDERSALT
+112 DVNTPVSMDAPGMQMMTGAIETREKALSGTEGVPRFLGGTALSIGQNLALMPTAAISPAVPLAAMGAIAAADKTYELNSRGVAPGEALT
-127 RDWSALRR
+127 RGLVSGGIEAATEKIPLDNLLDLVKTGGRSAV
-135 ANNMDW
+135 
-141 RSRGMVNTDTAGN
+141 RS
-154 EKKMAELERQM
+154 LLRQM
-165 QGVGTGLKRVGYVQK
+165 GTEATEESVSYVLNYIADK
-180 YQDTRKDDT
+180 AAKDPEAR
-189 FFGQF
+189 FSLQELA
-194 GASYDVGQM
+194 AS
-203 GQDEGLAWSRYLD
+203 
-216 NPTPENRA
+216 
-224 YAEAIGQVRA
+224 
-234 QYVQRN
+234 
-240 ADALDGDAALPWI
+240 
-253 SQDLAGYLPQRKGQ
+253 
-267 IIAGL
+267 
-272 EGAAGMG
+272 AAG
-279 TAGAVLGSAVP
+279 GALSG
-290 GIGTATGAVKGAN
+290 
-303 AGYTAG
+303 
-309 RAKYGYDVSR
+309 
-319 GMAFKLL
+319 
-326 LDAGV
+326 GV
-331 PEDKARAAAGD
+331 
-342 EAVLTAI
+342 
-349 TEAADAGLDLL
+349 
-360 TLGGGTLLKKLAG
+360 LGGGALLVN
-373 GGAKAAGTAAESAL
+373 
-387 KQIFKTLAGYGVN
+387 KT
-400 ILGEGAQ
+400 
-407 EWFQEGISIANQ
+407 
-419 NRVQS
+419 
-424 GDSAGLLDLT
+424 
-434 GRTAGQA
+434 
-441 MHALTG
+441 M
-447 QDPEGLAQMNAAGTQ
+447 
-462 GMKIAAMA
+462 
-470 GGSQLA
+470 
-476 ANRLIGA
+476 GA
-483 GIDRIRTAPDRA
+483 GNSGMQ
-495 IDSAYSAMQEY
+495 SAVE
-506 GPFSQEAQNSNR
+506 G
-518 RAVSMLPDG
+518 LPDG

-535 SLPDGLRKDRAI
+535 SLPDGLRQDRTI
-547 ELLPDFKAAG
+547 ELLPDFKAADGAVEAAG
-557 TANTQTMGLDTPTV
+557 TANTQTMGLDTPTP
-571 QQTQKTAS
+571 QQVQKTAS
-579 MGEAGKRMTMAD
+579 MGEAGTGLVPLTEQAAANLSTGK
-591 FTSVDSPVWNN
+591 NN
-602 VDYADTETQ
+602 VVARTINDIVSFVKNARSKKGGAERLYMGTIPDSTARLIRDQTGVEVSGYTAILPGSSVQHIFKNHGDTQKEAARGQ
-611 TSIMRSTHQAMVGSG
+611 RAVSAEDIA
-626 RVVQIP
+626 QIP
-632 ERTTERVGQSFP
+632 KVLASP
-644 DLRSMKKSERTPIL
+644 DAVTLSEDTDVFGRP
-658 RQKMNELKSALRQF
+658 
-672 LGGLKGGSYEFEVN
+672 
-686 GNVLEAK
+686 VLLFAK
-693 LYDTG
+693 
-698 IREVMEKITQDKASM
+698 
-713 LYHSDQVFQN
+713 
-723 AQYLYST
+723 
-730 PDYDGDPN
+730 
-738 IYRWNYFY
+738 
-746 TPVQIG
+746 QIG
-752 DQTVGVRIAVRDM
+752 DTYITAQAVTDGRHM
-765 AKTKESQIY
+765 LATNTLWIQKKKNPLVTESNAAKSDP
-774 NWGIKTGA
+774 A
-782 ALGGGKPGKNA
+782 HNA
-793 SSPDTSSATPV
+793 QSVPPSGSSFESSPSGVDASIETPTSTSKTTEPE
-804 LATLDGGGG
+804 L
-813 GSSASR
+813 
-819 TGVSSDASSA
+819 SSA

-834 SALGV
+834 SAPGV

-846 GPESSVGAAQAGFTG
+846 GPETSVGAAQAGFTG

-939 SRLVANELARVGDL
+939 SRLVANELARGGDL
-953 TAARNLL
+953 TTARNLL

-1031 EDAFSAMYEKVAH
+1031 EDAFSAMYEKVAR

-1058 TEVRRVS
+1058 TEIRRVS

-1150 RQYRRYFGGS
+1150 RQYRRYFGES

-1202 TNLDQVPQK
+1202 TSLDQVPQK

-1281 RAGRRTDAADDVAR
+1281 RAGRRTDAADDIAR

-1328 DRATGESPYSLG
+1328 DRAAGESPYSLG
-1340 GRVAY
+1340 GRVSY

-1368 EKVSDALLNVL
+1368 EEVSDALLNVL

-1439 SYTGGGAWDN
+1439 SYTGGGTWDN
-1449 AQAGIKAKL
+1449 AMAGIKAKL

-1486 LQEMVNPSSVNT
+1486 LQEMVNPSSVNA
-1498 GTRNEVDDEVYRLY
+1498 GTRNAVDEEVYRLY
-1512 ETTGG
+1512 EATGG

-1536 PLTGAERAR
+1536 PLTGAERAQ
-1545 FQTTQGH
+1545 FQTTQGRG
-1552 TYYSI
+1552 YYSI

-1611 KKELGLSEAEYL
+1611 RKELGLSEAEYL
-1623 LLYAQ
+1623 LLYTQ

-1639 RTAYQEGVD
+1639 RAAYQEGVD

-1655 VGELKAVKGDKKSTG
+1655 VGELRAVKGDKKSTG
-1670 QVDAARALLQTEGL
+1670 QVDAARALLQTDGL
-1684 TDREREALWGIQ
+1684 TDREREALWGLQ

>member
-20 KRAVQPAARVDN
+20 KRAVQAPARVDTQ
-32 AITRAAWKGLQTG
+32 ITQAAWKGLQTG

-55 TFLTPRSTL
+55 AFFTPRRTL
-64 SDTDELRAE
+64 RDTDELRAE
-73 TLHRNNPAVSLPTRA
+73 TLHRNNPAVSLPTQA
-88 KSGGVLLPTG
+88 KSVLRDVDGVTSLPTG
-98 AERGAARARARNAL
+98 AEHVREHASGQIAERVRGELAALDRKYSAWDVAPYSEEERKADQDRREALEDQLYRAREGAY
-112 ETEKSELLDERSALT
+112 EEGDRS
-127 RDWSALRR
+127 
-135 ANNMDW
+135 
-141 RSRGMVNTDTAGN
+141 
-154 EKKMAELERQM
+154 
-165 QGVGTGLKRVGYVQK
+165 
-180 YQDTRKDDT
+180 
-189 FFGQF
+189 FGQRLNY
-194 GASYDVGQM
+194 GVAS
-203 GQDEGLAWSRYLD
+203 
-216 NPTPENRA
+216 
-224 YAEAIGQVRA
+224 IA
-234 QYVQRN
+234 Q
-240 ADALDGDAALPWI
+240 
-253 SQDLAGYLPQRKGQ
+253 
-267 IIAGL
+267 
-272 EGAAGMG
+272 
-279 TAGAVLGSAVP
+279 TAGASLPVLSDTARQYISNNEQQSSDPRRAELAGQIAELGGQIDYLERYKYPTRYAARQSEEWKTLDAERTKLREELAALDVNTPVSMDAPGMQRMTEAIETREKALSGTEGVPRFLGETAISIGQNLALMPTAAISPAVPLAAMGAIAAADKTYELNSRGVAPGEALARGLVSGGIEAATEKIPLDSLLDLVKTGGRSAVRSLLRQM
-290 GIGTATGAVKGAN
+290 GTEATEES
-303 AGYTAG
+303 
-309 RAKYGYDVSR
+309 VSYFLNYV
-319 GMAFKLL
+319 A
-326 LDAGV
+326 
-331 PEDKARAAAGD
+331 DKAAKDPEAKFSFQELAEAAAGG
-342 EAVLTAI
+342 ALSGGV
-349 TEAADAGLDLL
+349 
-360 TLGGGTLLKKLAG
+360 LGGGALLLNKTMGAG
-373 GGAKAAGTAAESAL
+373 
-387 KQIFKTLAGYGVN
+387 
-400 ILGEGAQ
+400 
-407 EWFQEGISIANQ
+407 
-419 NRVQS
+419 
-424 GDSAGLLDLT
+424 SAG
-434 GRTAGQA
+434 RQKAV
-441 MHALTG
+441 
-447 QDPEGLAQMNAAGTQ
+447 EG
-462 GMKIAAMA
+462 
-470 GGSQLA
+470 
-476 ANRLIGA
+476 
-483 GIDRIRTAPDRA
+483 
-495 IDSAYSAMQEY
+495 
-506 GPFSQEAQNSNR
+506 
-518 RAVSMLPDG
+518 LPDG

-535 SLPDGLRKDRAI
+535 SLPDGLRQDRAI

-557 TANTQTMGLDTPTV
+557 GAVEAAGTANAQTMGLDTPAP
-571 QQTQKTAS
+571 QRAQKTAS
-579 MGEAGKRMTMAD
+579 TGETGTGLVPLTEQAAANLSTGK
-591 FTSVDSPVWNN
+591 NN
-602 VDYADTETQ
+602 VVARTINDIVSFVKNARSKKGGAERLYMGTIPDSTARLIRDQTGVEVSGYTAILPGSSVQHIFKNHGDTQKEAARGQ
-611 TSIMRSTHQAMVGSG
+611 RAVSAEDIA
-626 RVVQIP
+626 QIP
-632 ERTTERVGQSFP
+632 KVLASP
-644 DLRSMKKSERTPIL
+644 DAVTLSEDTDVFGRP
-658 RQKMNELKSALRQF
+658 
-672 LGGLKGGSYEFEVN
+672 
-686 GNVLEAK
+686 VLLFSK
-693 LYDTG
+693 
-698 IREVMEKITQDKASM
+698 
-713 LYHSDQVFQN
+713 
-723 AQYLYST
+723 
-730 PDYDGDPN
+730 
-738 IYRWNYFY
+738 
-746 TPVQIG
+746 QIG
-752 DQTVGVRIAVRDM
+752 DTYITAQAVTDGRHM
-765 AKTKESQIY
+765 LATNTLWIQKKKNPLVTESNAAKSDP
-774 NWGIKTGA
+774 A
-782 ALGGGKPGKNA
+782 HNA
-793 SSPDTSSATPV
+793 QSVPPSGSSFESSPSGVDASMETPTSTSKTTEPE
-804 LATLDGGGG
+804 L
-813 GSSASR
+813 
-819 TGVSSDASSA
+819 SSA

-834 SALGV
+834 SAPGV

-846 GPESSVGAAQAGFTG
+846 GAETSVGAAQAGFTG

-908 DEGLGSA
+908 DEGLGGA

-939 SRLVANELARVGDL
+939 SRLVANELARGGDL
-953 TAARNLL
+953 TTARNLL

-1021 QEIAGIDLGD
+1021 QEIAEIDLGD
-1031 EDAFSAMYEKVAH
+1031 EDAFSAMYEKVAR

-1058 TEVRRVS
+1058 TEIRRVS

-1070 KTQVRNVAANVPLAV
+1070 KTQVRNVVANVPLAV

-1143 WDMNGML
+1143 WDMNGLL
-1150 RQYRRYFGGS
+1150 RQYRRYFGES

-1202 TNLDQVPQK
+1202 TSLDQVPQK

-1281 RAGRRTDAADDVAR
+1281 RAGRRTDAADDIAR

-1328 DRATGESPYSLG
+1328 DRATGESPYSLF

-1368 EKVSDALLNVL
+1368 EEVSDALLNVL

-1449 AQAGIKAKL
+1449 AMAGIKAKL

-1467 SVNVKGEENRRVE
+1467 AVNVKGEENRRVE

-1486 LQEMVNPSSVNT
+1486 LQEMVNPSSVNA
-1498 GTRNEVDDEVYRLY
+1498 GTRNAVDEEVYRLY
-1512 ETTGG
+1512 EATGG

-1536 PLTGAERAR
+1536 PLTGAERAQ
-1545 FQTTQGH
+1545 FQTTQGRS
-1552 TYYSI
+1552 YYSI

-1611 KKELGLSEAEYL
+1611 RKELGLSEAEYL
-1623 LLYAQ
+1623 LLYTQ

-1639 RTAYQEGVD
+1639 RAAYQEGVD

-1684 TDREREALWGIQ
+1684 TDREREALWGLQ

-1706 FGDRCTAIR
+1706 FGGRCTAIR

-1723 IFLDALEIY
+1723 TFLDALEIY
-1732 RGEGKA
+1732 HGKGKA
-1738 AEKKAALRALIGPQ
+1738 ADKKAALRALIGPQ

>member
-20 KRAVQPAARVDN
+20 KRAVQPAARVDTP
-32 AITRAAWKGLQTG
+32 ITQAAWKGLQTG

-64 SDTDELRAE
+64 SDTDELRVE
-73 TLHRNNPAVSLPTRA
+73 TLHRNNPAVSLPTQA

-240 ADALDGDAALPWI
+240 ADALDGDAALPWS

-535 SLPDGLRKDRAI
+535 SLPDGLRQDRAI

-571 QQTQKTAS
+571 QQTQKNAS
-579 MGEAGKRMTMAD
+579 TGEAVNENGLLAFSEQETINLSSGKRNKIITTFNGAVD
-591 FTSVDSPVWNN
+591 FIRNALSNKQNIDRAYFGKVP
-602 VDYADTETQ
+602 ET
-611 TSIMRSTHQAMVGSG
+611 
-626 RVVQIP
+626 VVQ
-632 ERTTERVGQSFP
+632 RVKSDSGI
-644 DLRSMKKSERTPIL
+644 DLTGFSVIM
-658 RQKMNELKSALRQF
+658 
-672 LGGLKGGSYEFEVN
+672 N
-686 GNVLEAK
+686 GNDARHIMKDHGDVIMETARGQVAVTPDDIALIPRILAEPDNVYLSSDKDGKGRSVIVFEKQIGNKYITMQGVSDGKHALETDT
-693 LYDTG
+693 LYIRKQKGSQDTG
-698 IREVMEKITQDKASM
+698 HNAAKGDPVI
-713 LYHSDQVFQN
+713 N
-723 AQYLYST
+723 AQSV
-730 PDYDGDPN
+730 PP
-738 IYRWNYFY
+738 
-746 TPVQIG
+746 Q
-752 DQTVGVRIAVRDM
+752 
-765 AKTKESQIY
+765 
-774 NWGIKTGA
+774 
-782 ALGGGKPGKNA
+782 
-793 SSPDTSSATPV
+793 SP
-804 LATLDGGGG
+804 
-813 GSSASR
+813 
-819 TGVSSDASSA
+819 SSA
-829 PIIAE
+829 PIIADS
-834 SALGV
+834 SAGG

-846 GPESSVGAAQAGFTG
+846 GPETSVGAAQAGFTG

-896 NKETLAKAQAIF
+896 NKETLAKAQSIF

-1230 LASWLNGI
+1230 LASWLNGV

-1368 EKVSDALLNVL
+1368 EEVSDALLNVL

-1684 TDREREALWGIQ
+1684 TDREREALWGLQ

>member
-1 MGTLRKIGAQT
+1 MASIQERLERARRGETPAASTSVQALRKASTETASVRDRLSQMEADGARQAQT
-12 APKSFQTE
+12 AKTAQ
-20 KRAVQPAARVDN
+20 AVKPRTRVDTP
-32 AITRAAWKGLQTG
+32 ITQTAREGLQTG

-535 SLPDGLRKDRAI
+535 SLPYGLRQDRAI

-571 QQTQKTAS
+571 QQTQKNAS
-579 MGEAGKRMTMAD
+579 TGEAVNENGLLAFSEQETINLSSGKRNKIITTFNGAVD
-591 FTSVDSPVWNN
+591 FIRNALSNKQNIDRAYFGKVP
-602 VDYADTETQ
+602 ET
-611 TSIMRSTHQAMVGSG
+611 
-626 RVVQIP
+626 VVQ
-632 ERTTERVGQSFP
+632 RVKSDSGI
-644 DLRSMKKSERTPIL
+644 DLTGFSVIM
-658 RQKMNELKSALRQF
+658 
-672 LGGLKGGSYEFEVN
+672 N
-686 GNVLEAK
+686 GNDARHIMKDHGDVIMETARGQVAVTPDDIALIPRILAEPDNVYLSSDKDGKGRSVIVFEKQIGNKYITMQGVSDGKHALETDT
-693 LYDTG
+693 LYIRKQKGSQDTG
-698 IREVMEKITQDKASM
+698 HNAAKGDPVI
-713 LYHSDQVFQN
+713 N
-723 AQYLYST
+723 AQSV
-730 PDYDGDPN
+730 PP
-738 IYRWNYFY
+738 
-746 TPVQIG
+746 Q
-752 DQTVGVRIAVRDM
+752 
-765 AKTKESQIY
+765 
-774 NWGIKTGA
+774 
-782 ALGGGKPGKNA
+782 
-793 SSPDTSSATPV
+793 SP
-804 LATLDGGGG
+804 
-813 GSSASR
+813 
-819 TGVSSDASSA
+819 SSA
-829 PIIAE
+829 PIIADS
-834 SALGV
+834 SAGG

-846 GPESSVGAAQAGFTG
+846 GPETSVGAAQAGFTG

-896 NKETLAKAQAIF
+896 NKETLAKAQSIF

-1230 LASWLNGI
+1230 LASWLNGV

-1368 EKVSDALLNVL
+1368 EEVSDALLNVL

-1587 AVAMEEATDGA
+1587 AVAMEEATDGS

-1628 YGGATMNGDGI
+1628 YGGATMNGGGI
-1639 RTAYQEGVD
+1639 RAAYQEGVD

>member
-20 KRAVQPAARVDN
+20 KRAVQPAARVDTP
-32 AITRAAWKGLQTG
+32 ITQAAWKGLQTG

-64 SDTDELRAE
+64 SDTDELRVE
-73 TLHRNNPAVSLPTRA
+73 TLHRNNPAVSLPTQA

-240 ADALDGDAALPWI
+240 ADALDGDAALPWS

-535 SLPDGLRKDRAI
+535 SLPDGLRQDRAI

-571 QQTQKTAS
+571 QQTQKNAS
-579 MGEAGKRMTMAD
+579 TGEAVNENGLLAFSEQETINLSSGKRNKIITTFNGAVD
-591 FTSVDSPVWNN
+591 FIRNALSNKQNIDRAYFGKVP
-602 VDYADTETQ
+602 ET
-611 TSIMRSTHQAMVGSG
+611 
-626 RVVQIP
+626 VVQ
-632 ERTTERVGQSFP
+632 RVKSDSGI
-644 DLRSMKKSERTPIL
+644 DLTGFSVIM
-658 RQKMNELKSALRQF
+658 
-672 LGGLKGGSYEFEVN
+672 N
-686 GNVLEAK
+686 GNDARHIMKDHGDVIMETARGQVAVTPDDIALIPRILAEPDNVYLSSDKDGKGRSVIVFEKQIGNKYITMQGVSDGKHALETDT
-693 LYDTG
+693 LYIRKQKGSQDTG
-698 IREVMEKITQDKASM
+698 HNAAKGDPVI
-713 LYHSDQVFQN
+713 N
-723 AQYLYST
+723 AQSV
-730 PDYDGDPN
+730 PP
-738 IYRWNYFY
+738 
-746 TPVQIG
+746 Q
-752 DQTVGVRIAVRDM
+752 
-765 AKTKESQIY
+765 
-774 NWGIKTGA
+774 
-782 ALGGGKPGKNA
+782 
-793 SSPDTSSATPV
+793 SP
-804 LATLDGGGG
+804 
-813 GSSASR
+813 
-819 TGVSSDASSA
+819 SSA
-829 PIIAE
+829 PIIADS
-834 SALGV
+834 SAGG

-846 GPESSVGAAQAGFTG
+846 GPETSVGAAQAGFTG

-896 NKETLAKAQAIF
+896 NKETLAKAQSIF

-1230 LASWLNGI
+1230 LASWLNGV

-1368 EKVSDALLNVL
+1368 EEVSDALLNVL

>member
-20 KRAVQPAARVDN
+20 KRAVQPPTRVDTP
-32 AITRAAWKGLQTG
+32 ITQVARAGLQKG
-45 TLPISGKAAD
+45 ALPISGKAMD
-55 TFLTPRSTL
+55 TFLTPRSTQ
-64 SDTDELRAE
+64 TGA
-73 TLHRNNPAVSLPTRA
+73 PTQA
-88 KSGGVLLPTG
+88 KSVLRDVDGVTSLPTG
-98 AERGAARARARNAL
+98 AEHVREHASGQIADRVQGELAALDRKYSAWDVAPYSEEERKADQDRREALEDQLYRAREGTYEEGDRSFGQRLNYGAASIAQTAGAALPVMWDTTKQYISNNERQSSDPRRAELAGQIAELGGQLDYLERYKYPTRYAARQSEEWKELDAERAKLREELAAL
-112 ETEKSELLDERSALT
+112 DVNTPVSMDAPGMQMMTGAIETREKALSGTEGVPRFLGGTALSIGQNLALMPTAAISPAVPLAAMGAIAAADKTYELNSRGVAPGEALT
-127 RDWSALRR
+127 RGLVSGGIEAATEKIPLDNLLDLVKTGGRSAV
-135 ANNMDW
+135 
-141 RSRGMVNTDTAGN
+141 RS
-154 EKKMAELERQM
+154 LLRQM
-165 QGVGTGLKRVGYVQK
+165 GTEATEESVSYVLNYIADK
-180 YQDTRKDDT
+180 VAKDPEAR
-189 FFGQF
+189 FSLQELA
-194 GASYDVGQM
+194 AS
-203 GQDEGLAWSRYLD
+203 
-216 NPTPENRA
+216 
-224 YAEAIGQVRA
+224 
-234 QYVQRN
+234 
-240 ADALDGDAALPWI
+240 
-253 SQDLAGYLPQRKGQ
+253 
-267 IIAGL
+267 
-272 EGAAGMG
+272 AAG
-279 TAGAVLGSAVP
+279 GALSG
-290 GIGTATGAVKGAN
+290 
-303 AGYTAG
+303 
-309 RAKYGYDVSR
+309 
-319 GMAFKLL
+319 
-326 LDAGV
+326 GV
-331 PEDKARAAAGD
+331 
-342 EAVLTAI
+342 
-349 TEAADAGLDLL
+349 
-360 TLGGGTLLKKLAG
+360 LGGGALLVN
-373 GGAKAAGTAAESAL
+373 
-387 KQIFKTLAGYGVN
+387 KT
-400 ILGEGAQ
+400 
-407 EWFQEGISIANQ
+407 
-419 NRVQS
+419 
-424 GDSAGLLDLT
+424 
-434 GRTAGQA
+434 
-441 MHALTG
+441 M
-447 QDPEGLAQMNAAGTQ
+447 
-462 GMKIAAMA
+462 
-470 GGSQLA
+470 
-476 ANRLIGA
+476 GA
-483 GIDRIRTAPDRA
+483 GNSGMQ
-495 IDSAYSAMQEY
+495 SAVE
-506 GPFSQEAQNSNR
+506 G
-518 RAVSMLPDG
+518 LPDG

-535 SLPDGLRKDRAI
+535 SLPDGLRQDRTI
-547 ELLPDFKAAG
+547 ELLPDFKAAGVAVEAAG
-557 TANTQTMGLDTPTV
+557 TANTQTMGLDTPAP
-571 QQTQKTAS
+571 QRAQKTAS
-579 MGEAGKRMTMAD
+579 TGETGTGLVPLTEQAAANLSTGK
-591 FTSVDSPVWNN
+591 NN
-602 VDYADTETQ
+602 VVARTINDIVSFVKNARSKKGGAERLYMGTIPDSTARLIRDQTGVEVSGYTAILPGSSVQHIFKNHGDTQKEAARGQ
-611 TSIMRSTHQAMVGSG
+611 RAVSAEDIA
-626 RVVQIP
+626 QIP
-632 ERTTERVGQSFP
+632 KVLASP
-644 DLRSMKKSERTPIL
+644 DAVTLSEDTDVFGRP
-658 RQKMNELKSALRQF
+658 
-672 LGGLKGGSYEFEVN
+672 
-686 GNVLEAK
+686 VLLFSK
-693 LYDTG
+693 
-698 IREVMEKITQDKASM
+698 
-713 LYHSDQVFQN
+713 
-723 AQYLYST
+723 
-730 PDYDGDPN
+730 
-738 IYRWNYFY
+738 
-746 TPVQIG
+746 QIG
-752 DQTVGVRIAVRDM
+752 DTYITAQAVTDGRHM
-765 AKTKESQIY
+765 LATNTLWIQKKKNPLVTESNAAKSDP
-774 NWGIKTGA
+774 A
-782 ALGGGKPGKNA
+782 HNA
-793 SSPDTSSATPV
+793 QSVPPSGSSFESSPSGVDASMETPTSTSKTTEPE
-804 LATLDGGGG
+804 L
-813 GSSASR
+813 
-819 TGVSSDASSA
+819 SSA

-834 SALGV
+834 SAPGV

-846 GPESSVGAAQAGFTG
+846 GAETSVGAAQAGFTG

-908 DEGLGSA
+908 DEGLGGA

-939 SRLVANELARVGDL
+939 SRLVANELARGGDL
-953 TAARNLL
+953 TTARNLL

-1021 QEIAGIDLGD
+1021 QEIAEIDLGD
-1031 EDAFSAMYEKVAH
+1031 EDAFSAMYEKVAR

-1058 TEVRRVS
+1058 TEIRRVS

-1070 KTQVRNVAANVPLAV
+1070 KTQVRNVVANVPLAV

-1143 WDMNGML
+1143 WDMNGLL
-1150 RQYRRYFGGS
+1150 RQYRRYFGES

-1202 TNLDQVPQK
+1202 TSLDQVPQK

-1281 RAGRRTDAADDVAR
+1281 RAGRRTDAADDIAR

-1340 GRVAY
+1340 GRVSY

-1368 EKVSDALLNVL
+1368 EEVSDALLNVL

-1449 AQAGIKAKL
+1449 AMAGIKAKL

-1467 SVNVKGEENRRVE
+1467 AVNVKGEENRRVE

-1486 LQEMVNPSSVNT
+1486 LQEMVNPSSVNA
-1498 GTRNEVDDEVYRLY
+1498 GTRNAVDEEVYRLY
-1512 ETTGG
+1512 EATGG

-1536 PLTGAERAR
+1536 PLTGTERAQ
-1545 FQTTQGH
+1545 FQTTQGRG
-1552 TYYSI
+1552 YYSI

-1562 DSEDYRGMEP
+1562 DSEDYRGMGP

-1611 KKELGLSEAEYL
+1611 RKELGLSEAEYL
-1623 LLYAQ
+1623 LLYTQ

-1639 RTAYQEGVD
+1639 RAAYQEGVD

-1684 TDREREALWGIQ
+1684 TDREREALWGLQ
-1696 GESWKEESNP
+1696 GESWKEENNP
-1706 FGDRCTAIR
+1706 FGDRCTALR

-1752 GNALYDQLGKR
+1752 GNALYDQLGKK

>member
-1 MGTLRKIGAQT
+1 MTT
-12 APKSFQTE
+12 FE
-20 KRAVQPAARVDN
+20 KRLAKAKAMDTARNRTTRMGGGAAASPAAQPPTRVDTP
-32 AITRAAWKGLQTG
+32 ITQAARAGLQKG
-45 TLPISGKAAD
+45 TLPIAD
-55 TFLTPRSTL
+55 KTAEAFLTPRSIQTGA
-64 SDTDELRAE
+64 T
-73 TLHRNNPAVSLPTRA
+73 TQA
-88 KSGGVLLPTG
+88 KSVLRDVDGVTSLPTG
-98 AERGAARARARNAL
+98 AEHTREHASSMAL
-112 ETEKSELLDERSALT
+112 ERLLGEQAEHNRALSKSRRER
-127 RDWSALRR
+127 DF
-135 ANNMDW
+135 
-141 RSRGMVNTDTAGN
+141 SRT
-154 EKKMAELERQM
+154 AELQEETPPLNDRLMAAYEGAYDEGRRTAAQ
-165 QGVGTGLKRVGYVQK
+165 RVGY
-180 YQDTRKDDT
+180 
-189 FFGQF
+189 G
-194 GASYDVGQM
+194 S
-203 GQDEGLAWSRYLD
+203 SS
-216 NPTPENRA
+216 
-224 YAEAIGQVRA
+224 IA
-234 QYVQRN
+234 QT
-240 ADALDGDAALPWI
+240 AAAALPLLSDTAKQYI
-253 SQDLAGYLPQRKGQ
+253 SNNEQQSSDPRRAELAEQIAKLGGQIDYLERYKYPTRYAARQSEEWKALDTERTKLREALASLDVNTPVSMDAPGMQMMTGAIETREKALAGTEGVPRFLGETAISIGQ
-267 IIAGL
+267 NLALMPTAAISPAVPLAAMGAIAAADKTYELNSRGVAPGEALARGL
-272 EGAAGMG
+272 VSGGIEAATEKIPLDSLLDLVKTGGRSAVRSLLRQMG
-279 TAGAVLGSAVP
+279 TE
-290 GIGTATGAVKGAN
+290 ATEES
-303 AGYTAG
+303 
-309 RAKYGYDVSR
+309 VSYFLNYV
-319 GMAFKLL
+319 A
-326 LDAGV
+326 
-331 PEDKARAAAGD
+331 DKAAKDPEAKFSFQELAEAAAGG
-342 EAVLTAI
+342 ALSGGV
-349 TEAADAGLDLL
+349 
-360 TLGGGTLLKKLAG
+360 LGGGALLLNKTMGAG
-373 GGAKAAGTAAESAL
+373 
-387 KQIFKTLAGYGVN
+387 
-400 ILGEGAQ
+400 
-407 EWFQEGISIANQ
+407 
-419 NRVQS
+419 
-424 GDSAGLLDLT
+424 SAG
-434 GRTAGQA
+434 RQKAV
-441 MHALTG
+441 
-447 QDPEGLAQMNAAGTQ
+447 EG
-462 GMKIAAMA
+462 
-470 GGSQLA
+470 
-476 ANRLIGA
+476 
-483 GIDRIRTAPDRA
+483 
-495 IDSAYSAMQEY
+495 
-506 GPFSQEAQNSNR
+506 
-518 RAVSMLPDG
+518 LPDG
-527 LRGETSFV
+527 LRGETAFV
-535 SLPDGLRKDRAI
+535 SLPDGLRQDRAI

-557 TANTQTMGLDTPTV
+557 GAVEAAGTANTQTRGLDTPAP
-571 QQTQKTAS
+571 QRAQKTAS
-579 MGEAGKRMTMAD
+579 TGETGTGLVPLTEQAAANLSTGK
-591 FTSVDSPVWNN
+591 NN
-602 VDYADTETQ
+602 VVARTINDIVSFVKNARSKKGGAERLYMGTIPDSTARLIRDQTGVEVSGYTAILPGSSVQHIFKNHGDTQKEAARGQ
-611 TSIMRSTHQAMVGSG
+611 RAVSAEDIA
-626 RVVQIP
+626 QIP
-632 ERTTERVGQSFP
+632 KVLASP
-644 DLRSMKKSERTPIL
+644 DAVTLSEDTDVFGRP
-658 RQKMNELKSALRQF
+658 
-672 LGGLKGGSYEFEVN
+672 
-686 GNVLEAK
+686 VLLFAK
-693 LYDTG
+693 
-698 IREVMEKITQDKASM
+698 
-713 LYHSDQVFQN
+713 
-723 AQYLYST
+723 
-730 PDYDGDPN
+730 
-738 IYRWNYFY
+738 
-746 TPVQIG
+746 QIG
-752 DQTVGVRIAVRDM
+752 DTYITAQAVTDGRHM
-765 AKTKESQIY
+765 LATNTLWIQKKKNPLVTESNAAKSDP
-774 NWGIKTGA
+774 A
-782 ALGGGKPGKNA
+782 HNA
-793 SSPDTSSATPV
+793 QSVPPSGSSFESSPSGVDASIETPTSTSKTTEPE
-804 LATLDGGGG
+804 L
-813 GSSASR
+813 
-819 TGVSSDASSA
+819 SSA

-834 SALGV
+834 SAPGV

-846 GPESSVGAAQAGFTG
+846 GPETSVGAAQAGFTG

-939 SRLVANELARVGDL
+939 SRLVANELARGGDL
-953 TAARNLL
+953 TTARNLL

-1031 EDAFSAMYEKVAH
+1031 EDAFSAMYEKVAR

-1058 TEVRRVS
+1058 TEIRRVS

-1150 RQYRRYFGGS
+1150 RQYRRYFGES

-1202 TNLDQVPQK
+1202 TSLDQVPQK

-1281 RAGRRTDAADDVAR
+1281 RAGRRTDAADDIAR

-1328 DRATGESPYSLG
+1328 DRAAGESPYSLG
-1340 GRVAY
+1340 GRVSY

-1368 EKVSDALLNVL
+1368 EEVSDALLNVL

-1439 SYTGGGAWDN
+1439 SYTGGGTWDN
-1449 AQAGIKAKL
+1449 AMAGIKAKL

-1486 LQEMVNPSSVNT
+1486 LQEMVNPSSVNA
-1498 GTRNEVDDEVYRLY
+1498 GTRNAVDEEVYRLY
-1512 ETTGG
+1512 EATGG

-1536 PLTGAERAR
+1536 PLTGAERAQ
-1545 FQTTQGH
+1545 FQTTQGRS
-1552 TYYSI
+1552 YYSI

-1611 KKELGLSEAEYL
+1611 RKELGLSEAEYL
-1623 LLYAQ
+1623 LLYTQ

-1639 RTAYQEGVD
+1639 RAAYQEGVD

-1684 TDREREALWGIQ
+1684 TDREREALWGLQ

-1706 FGDRCTAIR
+1706 FGGRCTAIR

-1723 IFLDALEIY
+1723 TFLDALEIY
-1732 RGEGKA
+1732 HGKGKA
-1738 AEKKAALRALIGPQ
+1738 ADKKAALRALIGPQ

>member
-20 KRAVQPAARVDN
+20 KRAVQPPARVDN

-45 TLPISGKAAD
+45 TLPIADKTAD
-55 TFLTPRSTL
+55 TFLTPKSTL
-64 SDTDELRAE
+64 RDAEELKAE
-73 TLHRNNPAVSLPTRA
+73 TLHRNNPAVSLPAQA
-88 KSGGVLLPTG
+88 KSVLRDVDGVTALPTG
-98 AERGAARARARNAL
+98 AEHVREHASGQIAERVRGELAALDRKYSAWDVAPYSEEERKADQARREALEDQLYRAREGAYEEGERSFGQRLNYGAASIAQTAGAALPVLADTAKQYISNNEQQSSDPRRAELAGQIAELGGQLDYLERYKYPTRYAARQSEEWKTLDAERTKLREELAAL
-112 ETEKSELLDERSALT
+112 DVNTPVSMDAPGMQKMTGAIETRGKALSGTEGVPRFLGETAISIGQNLALMPTAAISPAVPLAAMGAIAAADKTYELNSRGVAPGEALT
-127 RDWSALRR
+127 RGLVSGGIEAATEKIPLDNLLDLVKTGGRSAV
-135 ANNMDW
+135 
-141 RSRGMVNTDTAGN
+141 RS
-154 EKKMAELERQM
+154 LLRQM
-165 QGVGTGLKRVGYVQK
+165 GTEATEESVSYFLNYV
-180 YQDTRKDDT
+180 
-189 FFGQF
+189 
-194 GASYDVGQM
+194 A
-203 GQDEGLAWSRYLD
+203 
-216 NPTPENRA
+216 
-224 YAEAIGQVRA
+224 
-234 QYVQRN
+234 
-240 ADALDGDAALPWI
+240 
-253 SQDLAGYLPQRKGQ
+253 
-267 IIAGL
+267 
-272 EGAAGMG
+272 
-279 TAGAVLGSAVP
+279 
-290 GIGTATGAVKGAN
+290 
-303 AGYTAG
+303 
-309 RAKYGYDVSR
+309 
-319 GMAFKLL
+319 
-326 LDAGV
+326 
-331 PEDKARAAAGD
+331 DKAAKDPEAEFSLQELAEAAAGG
-342 EAVLTAI
+342 ALSGGVLS
-349 TEAADAGLDLL
+349 
-360 TLGGGTLLKKLAG
+360 
-373 GGAKAAGTAAESAL
+373 GGAL
-387 KQIFKTLAGYGVN
+387 LLNKT
-400 ILGEGAQ
+400 
-407 EWFQEGISIANQ
+407 
-419 NRVQS
+419 
-424 GDSAGLLDLT
+424 
-434 GRTAGQA
+434 
-441 MHALTG
+441 M
-447 QDPEGLAQMNAAGTQ
+447 
-462 GMKIAAMA
+462 
-470 GGSQLA
+470 
-476 ANRLIGA
+476 GA
-483 GIDRIRTAPDRA
+483 G
-495 IDSAYSAMQEY
+495 SASRQK
-506 GPFSQEAQNSNR
+506 
-518 RAVSMLPDG
+518 AVEGLPDG

-535 SLPDGLRKDRAI
+535 SLPDGLRQDHAI

-557 TANTQTMGLDTPTV
+557 GAVEAAGTANTQTIASDTSMA

-579 MGEAGKRMTMAD
+579 MGEAVNENGLLAFSEQETINLSSGKRNKIIATFNGAVD
-591 FTSVDSPVWNN
+591 FIRNALSNKQNIDRAYFGKVP
-602 VDYADTETQ
+602 ET
-611 TSIMRSTHQAMVGSG
+611 
-626 RVVQIP
+626 VVQ
-632 ERTTERVGQSFP
+632 RVKSDSGV
-644 DLRSMKKSERTPIL
+644 DLTGFSVIM
-658 RQKMNELKSALRQF
+658 
-672 LGGLKGGSYEFEVN
+672 N
-686 GNVLEAK
+686 GNDARHIMKDHGDVIMETARGQVAVTPDDIALIPRILAEPDDVYLSSDKDGKGRSVIVFEKQIGNKYITMQGVSDGKHALETDT
-693 LYDTG
+693 LYIRKQKGSQDTG
-698 IREVMEKITQDKASM
+698 HNAAKGDPVI
-713 LYHSDQVFQN
+713 N
-723 AQYLYST
+723 AQSV
-730 PDYDGDPN
+730 PP
-738 IYRWNYFY
+738 
-746 TPVQIG
+746 Q
-752 DQTVGVRIAVRDM
+752 
-765 AKTKESQIY
+765 
-774 NWGIKTGA
+774 
-782 ALGGGKPGKNA
+782 
-793 SSPDTSSATPV
+793 SP
-804 LATLDGGGG
+804 
-813 GSSASR
+813 
-819 TGVSSDASSA
+819 SSA
-829 PIIAE
+829 PIIADS
-834 SALGV
+834 SAGG

-846 GPESSVGAAQAGFTG
+846 GPETSVGAAQAGFTG

-939 SRLVANELARVGDL
+939 SRLVANELARGGDL
-953 TAARNLL
+953 TTARNLL

-1021 QEIAGIDLGD
+1021 QEIAEIDLGD
-1031 EDAFSAMYEKVAH
+1031 EDAFSAMYEKVAR

-1058 TEVRRVS
+1058 TEIRRVS

-1070 KTQVRNVAANVPLAV
+1070 KTQVRNVVANVPLAV

-1143 WDMNGML
+1143 WDMNGLL
-1150 RQYRRYFGGS
+1150 RQYRRYFGES

-1202 TNLDQVPQK
+1202 TSLDQVPQK

-1281 RAGRRTDAADDVAR
+1281 RAGRRTDAADDIAR

-1328 DRATGESPYSLG
+1328 DRATGESPYSLF

-1562 DSEDYRGMEP
+1562 DSEDYRSMGP

-1587 AVAMEEATDGA
+1587 AVATEEATDGA

-1628 YGGATMNGDGI
+1628 YGGATMNGGGI
-1639 RTAYQEGVD
+1639 RAAYQEGVD

>member
-1 MGTLRKIGAQT
+1 MGTLRKIGVQT

-20 KRAVQPAARVDN
+20 KRAVQPAARVDTP
-32 AITRAAWKGLQTG
+32 ITQAAWKGLQTG
-45 TLPISGKAAD
+45 TLPISGKAVD

-64 SDTDELRAE
+64 SDTDELRVE
-73 TLHRNNPAVSLPTRA
+73 TLHRNNPAVSLPTQA

-290 GIGTATGAVKGAN
+290 GIGTAAGAVKGAKV
-303 AGYTAG
+303 GYTAG

-373 GGAKAAGTAAESAL
+373 GGAKAAAGTAAESAL

-483 GIDRIRTAPDRA
+483 GIDRIRTVPDRA

-535 SLPDGLRKDRAI
+535 SLPDGLRQDRAI
-547 ELLPDFKAAG
+547 ELLPDFKAADGAVEAAG
-557 TANTQTMGLDTPTV
+557 TANAQTMGLDTTTTV

-579 MGEAGKRMTMAD
+579 PVEAVNENGLLAFSEQETINLSSGKRNKIITTFNGAVD
-591 FTSVDSPVWNN
+591 FIRNALSNKQNIDRAYFGKVP
-602 VDYADTETQ
+602 ET
-611 TSIMRSTHQAMVGSG
+611 
-626 RVVQIP
+626 VVQ
-632 ERTTERVGQSFP
+632 RVKSDSGI
-644 DLRSMKKSERTPIL
+644 DLTGFSVIM
-658 RQKMNELKSALRQF
+658 
-672 LGGLKGGSYEFEVN
+672 N
-686 GNVLEAK
+686 GNDARHIMKDHGDVIMETARGQVAVTPDDIALIPRILAKPDNVYLSSDKDGKGRSVIVFEKQIGNKYITMQGVSDGKHALETDT
-693 LYDTG
+693 LYIRKQKGSQDTG
-698 IREVMEKITQDKASM
+698 HNAAKGDPVI
-713 LYHSDQVFQN
+713 N
-723 AQYLYST
+723 AQSV
-730 PDYDGDPN
+730 PP
-738 IYRWNYFY
+738 
-746 TPVQIG
+746 Q
-752 DQTVGVRIAVRDM
+752 
-765 AKTKESQIY
+765 
-774 NWGIKTGA
+774 
-782 ALGGGKPGKNA
+782 
-793 SSPDTSSATPV
+793 SP
-804 LATLDGGGG
+804 
-813 GSSASR
+813 
-819 TGVSSDASSA
+819 SSA
-829 PIIAE
+829 PIIADS
-834 SALGV
+834 SAGG

-846 GPESSVGAAQAGFTG
+846 GAETSVGAAQAGFTG

-896 NKETLAKAQAIF
+896 NEETLAKAQAIF

-939 SRLVANELARVGDL
+939 SRLVANELARGGDL
-953 TAARNLL
+953 TTARNLL

-1031 EDAFSAMYEKVAH
+1031 EDAFSAMYEKVAR

-1058 TEVRRVS
+1058 TEIRRVS

-1070 KTQVRNVAANVPLAV
+1070 KTQVRNVVANVPLAV

-1150 RQYRRYFGGS
+1150 RQYRRYFGES

-1181 TPFVRSAFL
+1181 TPFGRSAFL

-1202 TNLDQVPQK
+1202 TSLDQVPQK

-1281 RAGRRTDAADDVAR
+1281 RAGRRTDAADDIAR

-1340 GRVAY
+1340 GRVSY

-1368 EKVSDALLNVL
+1368 EEVSDALLNVL

-1449 AQAGIKAKL
+1449 AMAGIKAKL

-1486 LQEMVNPSSVNT
+1486 LQEMVNPSSVNA
-1498 GTRNEVDDEVYRLY
+1498 GTRNAVDEEVYRLY
-1512 ETTGG
+1512 EATGG

-1536 PLTGAERAR
+1536 PLTGAERAQ
-1545 FQTTQGH
+1545 FQTTQGRG
-1552 TYYSI
+1552 YYSI

-1562 DSEDYRGMEP
+1562 DSEDYRSMEP

-1611 KKELGLSEAEYL
+1611 RKELGLSEAEYL
-1623 LLYAQ
+1623 LLYTQ
-1628 YGGATMNGDGI
+1628 YGGATMNGGGI
-1639 RTAYQEGVD
+1639 RAAYQEGVD

-1655 VGELKAVKGDKKSTG
+1655 VGELRAVKGDKKSTG
-1670 QVDAARALLQTEGL
+1670 QVDAARALLQTDGL
-1684 TDREREALWGIQ
+1684 TDREREALWGLQ

-1706 FGDRCTAIR
+1706 FGDRCTALR

-1752 GNALYDQLGKR
+1752 GNALYDQLGKK

>member
-20 KRAVQPAARVDN
+20 KRAVQPPTRVDTPITQAAR
-32 AITRAAWKGLQTG
+32 AGLQTG
-45 TLPISGKAAD
+45 TLPISGKAVD
-55 TFLTPRSTL
+55 TFLTPRSTQ
-64 SDTDELRAE
+64 TGA
-73 TLHRNNPAVSLPTRA
+73 PTQA
-88 KSGGVLLPTG
+88 KSVLRDVDGVTSLPTG
-98 AERGAARARARNAL
+98 AEHVREHASGQIAERVRGELAALDRKYSAWDVAPYSEEERKADQDRREALEDQLYRAREGAYEEGDRSFGQRLNYGAASIAQ
-112 ETEKSELLDERSALT
+112 
-127 RDWSALRR
+127 
-135 ANNMDW
+135 
-141 RSRGMVNTDTAGN
+141 TAG
-154 EKKMAELERQM
+154 
-165 QGVGTGLKRVGYVQK
+165 
-180 YQDTRKDDT
+180 
-189 FFGQF
+189 
-194 GASYDVGQM
+194 
-203 GQDEGLAWSRYLD
+203 
-216 NPTPENRA
+216 
-224 YAEAIGQVRA
+224 
-234 QYVQRN
+234 
-240 ADALDGDAALPWI
+240 AALPLLWDTARQYI
-253 SQDLAGYLPQRKGQ
+253 SNNEQQSSDPRRAELAGQIAELGGQ
-267 IIAGL
+267 IDYLERYKYPTRYAARQSEEWKTLDAERTKLREELAALDANTPVSMDAPGMQRMTEAIETREKALSGTEGVPRFLGETAISIGQNLALMPTAAISPAVPLAAMGAIAAADKTYELNSRGVAPGEALARGL
-272 EGAAGMG
+272 VSGGIEAATEKIPLDSLLDLVKTGGRSAVRSLLRQMGTEATEESVSYVLNYIADKAAKDPEARFSLQELAASAAG
-279 TAGAVLGSAVP
+279 GALSG
-290 GIGTATGAVKGAN
+290 
-303 AGYTAG
+303 
-309 RAKYGYDVSR
+309 
-319 GMAFKLL
+319 
-326 LDAGV
+326 GV
-331 PEDKARAAAGD
+331 
-342 EAVLTAI
+342 
-349 TEAADAGLDLL
+349 
-360 TLGGGTLLKKLAG
+360 LGGGALLVN
-373 GGAKAAGTAAESAL
+373 
-387 KQIFKTLAGYGVN
+387 KT
-400 ILGEGAQ
+400 
-407 EWFQEGISIANQ
+407 
-419 NRVQS
+419 
-424 GDSAGLLDLT
+424 
-434 GRTAGQA
+434 
-441 MHALTG
+441 M
-447 QDPEGLAQMNAAGTQ
+447 
-462 GMKIAAMA
+462 
-470 GGSQLA
+470 
-476 ANRLIGA
+476 GA
-483 GIDRIRTAPDRA
+483 GNSGMQ
-495 IDSAYSAMQEY
+495 SAVE
-506 GPFSQEAQNSNR
+506 G
-518 RAVSMLPDG
+518 LPDG
-527 LRGETSFV
+527 LRGETAFV

-557 TANTQTMGLDTPTV
+557 VAVEAEGTANTQTMGLDTPAP
-571 QQTQKTAS
+571 QRAQKTAS
-579 MGEAGKRMTMAD
+579 TGETVNENGLLAFSEQETINLSSGKRNKIITTFNGAVD
-591 FTSVDSPVWNN
+591 FIRNALSNKQNIDRAYFGKVP
-602 VDYADTETQ
+602 ET
-611 TSIMRSTHQAMVGSG
+611 
-626 RVVQIP
+626 VVQ
-632 ERTTERVGQSFP
+632 RVKSDSGI
-644 DLRSMKKSERTPIL
+644 DLTGFSVIM
-658 RQKMNELKSALRQF
+658 
-672 LGGLKGGSYEFEVN
+672 N
-686 GNVLEAK
+686 GNDARHIMKDHGDVIMETARGQVAVTPDDIALIPRILAEPDNVYLSSDKDGKGRSVIVFEKQIGNKYITMQGVSDGKHALETDT
-693 LYDTG
+693 LYIRKQKGSQDTG
-698 IREVMEKITQDKASM
+698 HNAAKGDPVI
-713 LYHSDQVFQN
+713 N
-723 AQYLYST
+723 AQSVPPQSPSST
-730 PDYDGDPN
+730 
-738 IYRWNYFY
+738 
-746 TPVQIG
+746 
-752 DQTVGVRIAVRDM
+752 
-765 AKTKESQIY
+765 
-774 NWGIKTGA
+774 
-782 ALGGGKPGKNA
+782 
-793 SSPDTSSATPV
+793 
-804 LATLDGGGG
+804 
-813 GSSASR
+813 
-819 TGVSSDASSA
+819 
-829 PIIAE
+829 PIIADS
-834 SALGV
+834 SAGG

-846 GPESSVGAAQAGFTG
+846 GPETSVGAAQAGFTG

-908 DEGLGSA
+908 DEGLGGA

-939 SRLVANELARVGDL
+939 SRLVANELARGGDL
-953 TAARNLL
+953 TTARNLL

-1013 FALTDEER
+1013 FTLTDEER
-1021 QEIAGIDLGD
+1021 QEIAEIDLGD
-1031 EDAFSAMYEKVAH
+1031 EDAFSAMYEKVAR

-1058 TEVRRVS
+1058 TEIRRVS

-1070 KTQVRNVAANVPLAV
+1070 KTQVRNVAGNVPLVV

-1143 WDMNGML
+1143 WDMNGLL
-1150 RQYRRYFGGS
+1150 RQYRRYFGES

-1202 TNLDQVPQK
+1202 TSLDQVPQK

-1281 RAGRRTDAADDVAR
+1281 RAGRRTDAADDIAR

-1340 GRVAY
+1340 GRVSY

-1368 EKVSDALLNVL
+1368 EEVSDALLNVL

-1449 AQAGIKAKL
+1449 AMAGIKAKL

-1467 SVNVKGEENRRVE
+1467 AVNVKGEENRRVE

-1486 LQEMVNPSSVNT
+1486 LQEMVNPSSVNA
-1498 GTRNEVDDEVYRLY
+1498 GTRNAVDEEVYRLY
-1512 ETTGG
+1512 EATGG

-1536 PLTGAERAR
+1536 PLTGAERAQ
-1545 FQTTQGH
+1545 FQTTQGRG
-1552 TYYSI
+1552 YYSI

-1562 DSEDYRGMEP
+1562 DSEDYRGMGP

-1611 KKELGLSEAEYL
+1611 RKELGLSEAEYL
-1623 LLYAQ
+1623 LLYTQ

-1639 RTAYQEGVD
+1639 RAAYQEGVD

-1684 TDREREALWGIQ
+1684 TDREREALWGLQ

-1706 FGDRCTAIR
+1706 FGDRCTVLR

>member
-20 KRAVQPAARVDN
+20 KRAVQPAARVDTP
-32 AITRAAWKGLQTG
+32 ITQTAREGLQTG

-73 TLHRNNPAVSLPTRA
+73 TLHRNNPAVSLPTQA

-98 AERGAARARARNAL
+98 AERVREHASGQIAERVQGELATLDRKYSAWDVAPYSEEERKADQDRREALEDQLYRAREGAYEEGDRSFGQRLNYGAASIAQTAGAALPVMRDTTRQYISNNEQQSGDPRRAELAGQIAELGGRLDYLERYKYPTRYAARQSEEWKELDAERAKLREELAAL
-112 ETEKSELLDERSALT
+112 DVNTPVSMDAPGMQMMTGAIETREKALSGTEGVPRFLGGTALSIGQNLALMPTAAISPAVPLAAMGAIAAADKTYELNSRGVAPGEALT
-127 RDWSALRR
+127 RGLVSGGIEAATEKIPLDNLLDLVKTGGRSAV
-135 ANNMDW
+135 
-141 RSRGMVNTDTAGN
+141 RS
-154 EKKMAELERQM
+154 LLRQM
-165 QGVGTGLKRVGYVQK
+165 GTEATEESVSYVLNYIADK
-180 YQDTRKDDT
+180 AAKDPEAR
-189 FFGQF
+189 FSLQELA
-194 GASYDVGQM
+194 AS
-203 GQDEGLAWSRYLD
+203 
-216 NPTPENRA
+216 
-224 YAEAIGQVRA
+224 
-234 QYVQRN
+234 
-240 ADALDGDAALPWI
+240 
-253 SQDLAGYLPQRKGQ
+253 
-267 IIAGL
+267 
-272 EGAAGMG
+272 AAG
-279 TAGAVLGSAVP
+279 GALSG
-290 GIGTATGAVKGAN
+290 
-303 AGYTAG
+303 
-309 RAKYGYDVSR
+309 
-319 GMAFKLL
+319 
-326 LDAGV
+326 GV
-331 PEDKARAAAGD
+331 
-342 EAVLTAI
+342 
-349 TEAADAGLDLL
+349 
-360 TLGGGTLLKKLAG
+360 LGGGALLVN
-373 GGAKAAGTAAESAL
+373 
-387 KQIFKTLAGYGVN
+387 KT
-400 ILGEGAQ
+400 
-407 EWFQEGISIANQ
+407 
-419 NRVQS
+419 
-424 GDSAGLLDLT
+424 
-434 GRTAGQA
+434 
-441 MHALTG
+441 M
-447 QDPEGLAQMNAAGTQ
+447 
-462 GMKIAAMA
+462 
-470 GGSQLA
+470 
-476 ANRLIGA
+476 GA
-483 GIDRIRTAPDRA
+483 GNSGMQ
-495 IDSAYSAMQEY
+495 SAVE
-506 GPFSQEAQNSNR
+506 G
-518 RAVSMLPDG
+518 LPDG

-535 SLPDGLRKDRAI
+535 SLPDGLRQDRAI
-547 ELLPDFKAAG
+547 ELLPDFKAADGAVEAAG
-557 TANTQTMGLDTPTV
+557 TANTQTMGLDTPAP
-571 QQTQKTAS
+571 QQVQKTAS
-579 MGEAGKRMTMAD
+579 TVEAGYNRIEADSIRHEGKTFRNLVAGIDSSVSAFFEKWRNGRKGRPDEKLEKLYLGRMTEGTRAAVSAILGYDVSERD
-591 FTSVDSPVWNN
+591 FIVTNDGVKHILDTHGDPDAEVRKGNLPLTPDIIDALPSVVASPDNVRPGHIEKSSPYRQGVIFEKTLPDGTVVYIQFDNSKRGTFEGRTLYVKEKESSPSGVDASIETPTS
-602 VDYADTETQ
+602 
-611 TSIMRSTHQAMVGSG
+611 TSK
-626 RVVQIP
+626 
-632 ERTTERVGQSFP
+632 TTEP
-644 DLRSMKKSERTPIL
+644 
-658 RQKMNELKSALRQF
+658 EL
-672 LGGLKGGSYEFEVN
+672 
-686 GNVLEAK
+686 
-693 LYDTG
+693 
-698 IREVMEKITQDKASM
+698 
-713 LYHSDQVFQN
+713 
-723 AQYLYST
+723 
-730 PDYDGDPN
+730 
-738 IYRWNYFY
+738 
-746 TPVQIG
+746 
-752 DQTVGVRIAVRDM
+752 
-765 AKTKESQIY
+765 
-774 NWGIKTGA
+774 
-782 ALGGGKPGKNA
+782 
-793 SSPDTSSATPV
+793 
-804 LATLDGGGG
+804 
-813 GSSASR
+813 
-819 TGVSSDASSA
+819 SSA
-829 PIIAE
+829 PIIADS
-834 SALGV
+834 SAGG

-846 GPESSVGAAQAGFTG
+846 GQETSVGAAQAGFTG

-896 NKETLAKAQAIF
+896 NKETLAKAQSIF

-1244 AGGAADII
+1244 AGGAVDII

-1684 TDREREALWGIQ
+1684 TDREREALWGLQ